1 MIAASAPPRLGRLA
15 TTTALRYDKS
25 LANITIQHEQLSRAK
40 EANKSS
46 KKKDSQN
53 QAALAS
59 HQAQQSAS
67 PNHGTPTSS
76 TTSVNDIRGKSPD
89 NATQAG
95 VYPAGQ
101 HYIPHGAGVAGQ
113 PVNNGPGTPTKQGQP
128 IAPSVI
134 ISPSAPP
141 HVPPPGAA
149 ETMPGDLAPPR
160 KSHVF
165 DRLQTTPKDMSEG
178 IRTPK
183 RQHSSRFD
191 ISDQRQREL
200 EKLPGF
206 HEVPPNRRQELFM
219 QKIDQ
224 CNIIF
229 DFNDPTADM
238 KSKEI
243 KRLALHELLD
253 YVANNRSVITEPMY
267 PRVVEMFAKNLF
279 RPIPPPVTPQGEA
292 FDPEEDEP
300 VLEVAWPHIQ
310 VVYEFFL
317 RFIESQDFNTNIAKA
332 YIDHHFVLQL
342 LELFDSEDPRERDFL
357 KTTLHRIYGKF
368 LNLRS
373 YIRRS
378 INNVFFQFTYETE
391 RFNGIAELLE
401 ILGSIINGFALP
413 LKEEHKLFLTRVLL
427 PLHKVKSLSMYHP
440 QLAYC
445 IVQFLEKDST
455 LTKEVVMG
463 LLRYWPKTNSTKE
476 VMYLNEVE
484 DIFEVMDPAEFA
496 KVQVPLFQQ
505 LAKSVA
511 SPHFQVAERALYFWN
526 NEYFCNLVS
535 DNVETILPIMFAP
548 LYENSKGHWNRTIHS
563 MVYNAMKMFM
573 EINPQLFD
581 ECSHEYNERQNSA
594 EQREKSRQERWEKVL
609 ERAKQ
614 RKNGL
619 LPPPAPP
626 AEVPAQVDE
635 VDALAQDN
643 QKRLNA
649 LKLEDSASNKERKE
663 GATATGSTA
672 AMERSIDIYAS
683 KLGDDKLDIKIRAN
697 VAVELRDN
705 IEPLCSGASY
715 PLFLSKLWPVFKNI
729 LKGEPV
735 FTNLSFEQKLRNCV
749 LETLHRLPMASPDVE
764 PYAADMVDLLMDLV
778 RIENEENAVLCMKT
792 IMDLERNQA
801 TATAARVQPFLELI
815 QEMFQTME
823 QVVRDTFDTP
833 SQATPS
839 GMPSTPSATV
849 QNFQSPRPS
858 SPATSVS
865 DLGPDQQS
873 SNVLLK
879 GMQSFKVLAECP
891 IIVVSIFQ
899 THRNSVSA
907 NVKLF
912 VPLIKSILLL
922 QAKPQERAHA
932 EAAAQGT
939 IFTGVCREI
948 KNRAAFGE
956 FITAQVKTMSFLA
969 YLLRMY
975 AHQLQDFLPTLPS
988 VVVRLLQDCPREK
1001 SSARKELLV
1010 AIRHIINFNYRKIF
1024 LEKIDELLDERTLIG
1039 DGLTVYETMRP
1050 LAYSMLADLIHHV
1063 RDHLTRDQI
1072 RRTVEV
1078 YTKNLHDDFPGTS
1091 FQTMSA
1097 KLLLNMAERI
1107 AKLDDKREARYF
1119 LIMILDAIGD
1129 KFAWINHQFD
1139 NAVKVSKAYKAGKKD
1154 IEPSSERYLADKENP
1169 PDWDEIDIFSASP
1182 IKTSNPRDRG
1192 GDPVSDNIF
1201 LFKNLINGL
1210 KNIFHQLK
1218 NCNPEHIQI
1227 DPNNVPINWPEV
1239 SYGYNAE
1246 EVRVIK
1252 KLFHEGARVFK
1263 YYGVDQPAPEVT
1275 YSSPFDFLASQYTAP
1290 MSREEKEL
1298 LESFG
1303 TVFHCIDTATFH
1315 EVFHSE
1321 IPYLH
1326 ELMFEHGALLHL
1338 PQFFL
1343 ASEATS
1349 PAFSGMVLQY
1359 LMDRIHEVGTADMTK
1374 AKILLRM
1381 FKLSFMAVT
1390 LFSVQNEQ
1398 VLHPHVT
1405 KIVTKCIEL
1414 SVTAEE
1420 PMNYFLLLRSLF
1432 RSIGG
1437 GRFELLYKEILPLL
1451 EMLLETFNNLLLA
1464 ARRPQER
1471 DLYVELTL
1479 TVPAP
1484 LRADSDLV
1492 GQGLRTLELC
1502 VDNLTAD
1509 YLDPIM
1515 APIMDELMTALW
1527 DHLRPHPYNH
1537 FHAHTTMR
1545 ILGKLGGRNRKFLN
1559 HPPELTFEQFSDDS
1573 PSFDIKLIGPSE
1585 KRPFPSSIG
1594 VDLAIRKLMEVPKT
1608 AAAKA
1613 SDGYYKQQAFRM
1625 LSSQLKLYIGHENV
1639 PEDLA
1644 ALLRLHANDLF
1655 EGKTTAMTDILDK
1668 SERSSSIAK
1677 KLAQEGTLKQ
1687 LLKACIFAT
1696 TLPDIEQSATA
1707 FVADVC
1713 KHFAVVEVGRA
1724 LALARHN
1731 RKPFDVHSG
1740 EGPVYLDSRILAEAI
1755 VESLSSDNLRVRDGA
1770 EAAMQVMKD
1779 AAGIIFG
1786 APERVAKLPFF
1797 QHLGRVF
1804 CHSCH
1809 SEEWFTKAGGSLG
1822 IRLFATK
1829 LDLGDSW
1836 LFDKQFEFARA
1847 LMYVIKDTPA
1857 DLPASTRVSA
1867 GDTLDL
1873 ILRRCCKNVSK
1884 DDIKNEKSRL
1894 WSLCGFFVYELS
1906 HMNKHVREASRRSF
1920 STIAEVL
1927 GCQVHELIFPVKDRL
1942 LQSIFNKPLRALP
1955 FPTQI
1960 GFIDAIT
1967 FCLSLHNN
1975 IVTFNEPLNRLML
1988 ESLALADA
1996 DDESLASKPNEFKN
2010 AEMIV
2015 NLRVAC
2021 LRLLSMAMS
2030 FPEFANTPQN
2040 TSRAR
2045 IISVFFKSLYSRSH
2059 DVIEAANAGLRDV
2072 LTQTNK
2078 LPKDLL
2084 QNGLRPI
2091 LMNLQDPK
2099 RLSVAGLDGL
2109 ARLLT
2114 LLTNYFKVEIGAR
2127 LLDHMK
2133 VIADDAVLQKVSFSL
2148 VEQNQTIKIV
2158 TAIFNIFHLLPP
2170 AATSFMEHL
2179 VNKVL
2184 ELEEKLRRTSNS
2196 PFRKPLVK
2204 YLNRYPKESLA
2215 FFQARFKE
2223 ERFGRFFGQIL
2234 ADPESEALRAA
2245 VVADTEGFKS
2255 AVFGQDSSDGRNTAA
2270 INGIYVVHSV
2280 CSYEATKRWL
2290 VSHGDLKTM
2299 LLNAGRDLE
2308 KKLRSDRLPANERLR
2323 VEQAEDQLM
2332 DIFTIYLSESVQDL
2346 DFLFDLIDGLSSEE
2360 LKRTL
2365 AFPKFIYRHIITNES
2380 IDYRRSVIMRCLDL
2394 YGQRT
2399 CSQKM
2404 KTYAFHNLVNPI
2416 FAMDVQTTWNS
2427 PSNSPKLMDK
2437 SMTESIQ
2444 SRLWRPQLA
2453 DLSEEST
2460 QAGVDHSRMELLQLS
2475 ALLIKYHHQTVQD
2488 SRKDIIKFAWNYIRL
2503 EDIINKYGAYVLI
2516 SYFIAHYETPFKI
2529 VVQVYVA
2536 LLRAHQNEG
2545 KALVTQAL
2553 DVLAPVLP
2561 SRIMSA
2567 TSNAQAPDTRYPLW
2581 AKWPRRILAEET
2593 ANLQQVM
2600 SIFQFLVR
2608 HPNLFYESRE
2618 HFVPLIV
2625 PSLIKI
2631 AAPPNSNNESKKLA
2645 LNLIGLIWQ
2654 WEQRRVT
2661 SSRTAMTNGILES
2674 PNARKRKLDDT
2685 QGTYSPSA
2693 ALGPPSSHERTE
2705 YIIPS
2710 DLRAAMTKYLITF
2723 ITTVPERFPVP
2734 AARFRE
2740 LPSSKPQPQQ
2750 PPILTGDMIKKAVF
2764 LLRNLLSPEYWGDLD
2779 IELYQK
2785 ITEPILAGE
2794 KADKPDEKHIT
2805 SMINALQVVR
2815 VLLAVKPDEWI
2826 TARLPLVQKLF
2837 EKPLRSDNPEIQ
2849 DSLHGVEDSM
2859 DISPKL
2865 PPPVRRV
2872 LDASPEDQ
2880 PEEED
2885 AMDVENSP
2893 SEFVT
2898 YLSAIATET
2907 LSANN
2912 YISSLNT
2919 LWTLSKNK
2927 PAEMDTHILP
2937 VMKAFSQKLAK
2948 EHVAASTNNQQAQY
2962 PPGAAKPAENLP
2974 DQQEYEIG
2982 VDLILK
2988 TIELISVRM
2997 SHLGEQRRP
3006 FLSVLAQLVERS
3018 QNEALCTKILNM
3030 VETWIFHSTESWPTL
3045 KEKTAVLHKMLLFE
3059 TRADQKMLKK
3069 FLDLV
3074 IRIYEDSKI
3083 TRTELTVRLEHAFLI
3098 GTRAQDVEMRNRFMN
3113 IFDRSLT
3120 RLASSRLS
3128 YVLTCQNWDTL
3139 ADSFWL
3145 AQASHL
3151 ILGCVDMTA
3160 PARLHP
3166 DDFTVYP
3173 LSFLLSNAEKDARK
3187 ADIMVD
3193 IQLEAF
3199 ISDRKRFIAD
3209 IGDVRIRDLME
3220 PLCQLQH
3227 TDPRVAYSLWT
3238 TLFPIFWSTL
3248 SREDRIDLE
3257 KGMVTLITREYHQRQ
3272 LDKRPNVVQALLE
3285 GAVRSKPRFKVPP
3298 HVMKYLSRTYDAWY
3312 TAASYLEE
3320 SAISPIIDTPT
3331 VRESNLDA
3339 LVEVYAG
3346 LQEDDF
3352 FYGTWRRRCKFVET
3366 NAALSYEQQGMWDKA
3381 QQLYENAQI
3390 KARSGAMPFSQGEYY
3405 LWEDHW
3411 LICAQKL
3418 QQWEILSDF
3427 AKHENLNDLLLEA
3440 AWRNIEN
3447 WQSEGNREQIE
3458 SLIKSVS
3465 DAPTPRRTFFQAFMS
3480 LLQFHLKK
3488 ENLQDFNGVCDESIQ
3503 LSIRKWLQL
3512 PKNITNAHI
3521 PILQHFQLLV
3531 ELHDASHICASL
3543 SQTNERNLDTKSAEL
3558 KLLLGT
3564 WRDRLPNLWDDINAW
3579 QDLVTW
3585 RQHIFQLINATYLS
3599 LLPPQTNNVAS
3610 NSYAYRGY
3618 HETAWI
3624 INRFAHVARKH
3635 QMPEVCINQLSRIY
3649 TLPNIEIQE
3658 AFLKL
3663 REQAKCHYQNPKEL
3677 NSGLDVI
3684 NNTNLNYFGAQQK
3697 AEFYT
3702 LKGMFLAKL
3711 NHVNEANEA
3720 FGVALYYDLRLAK
3733 AWSEW
3738 GQYSDQRFKADPS
3751 DYELAS
3757 NAVSC
3762 YLEAAGLYKNA
3773 KSRKLLSRILWLLS
3787 LDNEEGRI
3795 AGAFEN
3801 FKGDTPVWY
3810 WITFIPQLL
3819 TSLSHREA
3827 RLCKAVLV
3835 KIAKLYPQALFF
3847 LLRTNREDMLS
3858 IKKQHDQKQEK
3869 LNRARQQQ
3877 ASPHTKPSPA
3887 TADSSPAQGSQPA
3900 NSNTPAQGQASQPPQ
3915 GQAQAQSQGLPQGQ
3929 SPSQGQ
3935 IKAQQPPAQSQ
3946 AQPQGQAQPSGSA
3959 PGQPQGSGQGQ
3970 MQQPQNQQQA
3980 HLQVPGQNGAPQQA
3994 QTGATEPEKEPLKK
4008 PWEYSDEIMSGLKTA
4023 FPLLALSMETMVDQ
4037 IHKNFKCPP
4046 DEDAYRLIV
4055 ALLNDGL
4062 AYVGRMPGSYAQDFK
4077 LPAATEANIT
4087 RFAETIL
4094 PAHIRKS
4101 FEADF
4106 VVKKPTMYEYIHKLR
4121 RWRDKFEEKLDRR
4134 GQYQFLETYSP
4145 HLSEFRFLKFD
4156 EVEVPGQYLLHK
4168 DKNQDFVRIDRFL
4181 PDIDLVRGIGVCH
4194 RRLKIRGHDG
4204 SVHPFAVQHPAA
4216 RHCRREERILQ
4227 LFRIFNGLLGKRK
4240 ESRRRNLYFHLPLM
4254 VPLAPHIRLVRDDP
4268 SYISMQGI
4276 FEDYCRRVGTSKD
4289 EPVLFTMEKMR
4300 SLAETKQN

>member
-1 MIAASAPPRLGRLA
+1 M
-15 TTTALRYDKS
+15 
-25 LANITIQHEQLSRAK
+25 
-40 EANKSS
+40 
-46 KKKDSQN
+46 
-53 QAALAS
+53 
-59 HQAQQSAS
+59 
-67 PNHGTPTSS
+67 
-76 TTSVNDIRGKSPD
+76 
-89 NATQAG
+89 
-95 VYPAGQ
+95 
-101 HYIPHGAGVAGQ
+101 
-113 PVNNGPGTPTKQGQP
+113 
-128 IAPSVI
+128 
-134 ISPSAPP
+134 
-141 HVPPPGAA
+141 
-149 ETMPGDLAPPR
+149 
-160 KSHVF
+160 
-165 DRLQTTPKDMSEG
+165 
-178 IRTPK
+178 
-183 RQHSSRFD
+183 
-191 ISDQRQREL
+191 
-200 EKLPGF
+200 
-206 HEVPPNRRQELFM
+206 
-219 QKIDQ
+219 
-224 CNIIF
+224 
-229 DFNDPTADM
+229 
-238 KSKEI
+238 
-243 KRLALHELLD
+243 
-253 YVANNRSVITEPMY
+253 
-267 PRVVEMFAKNLF
+267 
-279 RPIPPPVTPQGEA
+279 
-292 FDPEEDEP
+292 
-300 VLEVAWPHIQ
+300 
-310 VVYEFFL
+310 
-317 RFIESQDFNTNIAKA
+317 
-332 YIDHHFVLQL
+332 
-342 LELFDSEDPRERDFL
+342 
-357 KTTLHRIYGKF
+357 
-368 LNLRS
+368 
-373 YIRRS
+373 
-378 INNVFFQFTYETE
+378 
-391 RFNGIAELLE
+391 
-401 ILGSIINGFALP
+401 
-413 LKEEHKLFLTRVLL
+413 
-427 PLHKVKSLSMYHP
+427 
-440 QLAYC
+440 
-445 IVQFLEKDST
+445 
-455 LTKEVVMG
+455 
-463 LLRYWPKTNSTKE
+463 
-476 VMYLNEVE
+476 
-484 DIFEVMDPAEFA
+484 
-496 KVQVPLFQQ
+496 
-505 LAKSVA
+505 
-511 SPHFQVAERALYFWN
+511 
-526 NEYFCNLVS
+526 
-535 DNVETILPIMFAP
+535 
-548 LYENSKGHWNRTIHS
+548 
-563 MVYNAMKMFM
+563 
-573 EINPQLFD
+573 
-581 ECSHEYNERQNSA
+581 
-594 EQREKSRQERWEKVL
+594 
-609 ERAKQ
+609 
-614 RKNGL
+614 
-619 LPPPAPP
+619 
-626 AEVPAQVDE
+626 
-635 VDALAQDN
+635 
-643 QKRLNA
+643 
-649 LKLEDSASNKERKE
+649 
-663 GATATGSTA
+663 
-672 AMERSIDIYAS
+672 
-683 KLGDDKLDIKIRAN
+683 
-697 VAVELRDN
+697 
-705 IEPLCSGASY
+705 
-715 PLFLSKLWPVFKNI
+715 
-729 LKGEPV
+729 
-735 FTNLSFEQKLRNCV
+735 
-749 LETLHRLPMASPDVE
+749 E

-792 IMDLERNQA
+792 IMDVERNQPKA
-801 TATAARVQPFLELI
+801 TALQVQPFLELI

-833 SQATPS
+833 SQSTPA
-839 GMPSTPSATV
+839 GMPSTPSAIA

-865 DLGPDQQS
+865 DLGPDQHA

-922 QAKPQERAHA
+922 QAKPQEKAHA
-932 EAAAQGT
+932 EAAAQGK

-948 KNRAAFGE
+948 KNRPAFGE

-969 YLLRMY
+969 YLLRVY
-975 AHQLQDFLPTLPS
+975 AQQLQDFLPTLPS

-1097 KLLLNMAERI
+1097 KLLLNMAEKI
-1107 AKLDDKREARYF
+1107 SKLDDKREARYF

-1129 KFAWINHQFD
+1129 KFASMNHQFN
-1139 NAVKVSKAYKAGKKD
+1139 NAVKVSKMYKATKKD
-1154 IEPSSERYLADKENP
+1154 IEPCPERYLADKDHP

-1201 LFKNLINGL
+1201 LFRNLINGL

-1218 NCNPEHIQI
+1218 NCNPDNIQI
-1227 DPNNVPINWPEV
+1227 DPNNVPINWAEV

-1263 YYGVDQPAPEVT
+1263 YYGVDQSPPDVN

-1303 TVFHCIDTATFH
+1303 TVFHCIDTATFY

-1326 ELMFEHGALLHL
+1326 ELMFDHGALLHL

-1359 LMDRIHEVGTADMTK
+1359 LMERIHEVGTSDMTR

-1390 LFSVQNEQ
+1390 LFSAQNEQ

-1464 ARRPQER
+1464 ARKPQER

-1479 TVPAP
+1479 TVPARLSHLLP
-1484 LRADSDLV
+1484 HLSYLMRPIVVALRADSDLV

-1559 HPPELTFEQFSDDS
+1559 HPPELSFEQYTDDA
-1573 PSFDIKLIGPSE
+1573 PSFDMKLIGPSE
-1585 KRPFPSSIG
+1585 KRPFPIAVG
-1594 VDLAIRKLMEVPKT
+1594 IDLAIAKLMENPTT
-1608 AAAKA
+1608 ASTKA
-1613 SDGYYKQQAFRM
+1613 PQDPDKPSNLFYKQQAFRM
-1625 LSSQLKLYIGHENV
+1625 VSSQLKLYIGYETI

-1644 ALLRLHANDLF
+1644 SLIRLGANDLF
-1655 EGKTTAMTDILDK
+1655 ENKITGMPDIMER
-1668 SERSSSIAK
+1668 SERSSSIPK
-1677 KLAQEGTLKQ
+1677 KLGQEGSLKK

-1696 TLPDIEQSATA
+1696 TVPELEQTATA

-1713 KHFAVVEVGRA
+1713 KHFAIVEVGRA
-1724 LALARHN
+1724 LAQVRHN
-1731 RKPFDVHSG
+1731 RKPFDVSSG
-1740 EGPVYLDSRILAEAI
+1740 EGPVYLDSRLLADAL
-1755 VESLSSDNLRVRDGA
+1755 VESLSSDSPSVRDSTQ
-1770 EAAMQVMKD
+1770 AAMQVMKD
-1779 AAGIIFG
+1779 AAVVIFG
-1786 APERVAKLPFF
+1786 SPDRASKLPFF
-1797 QHLGRVF
+1797 QHLGRIF
-1804 CHSCH
+1804 CHSCY

-1822 IRLFATK
+1822 IHLFATD
-1829 LDLGDSW
+1829 LDLGDTW
-1836 LFDKQFEFARA
+1836 IFEKQLEFVRA
-1847 LMYVIKDTPA
+1847 LMHVIKDTPP
-1857 DLPASTRVSA
+1857 DLPASTRIRA
-1867 GDTLDL
+1867 QETLEL
-1873 ILRRCCKNVSK
+1873 ILKRCCKNASK
-1884 DDIKNEKSRL
+1884 DDLKNEKGRL
-1894 WSLCGFFVYELS
+1894 YSLCGSFVFDLC
-1906 HMNKHVREASRRSF
+1906 HMNKYVREASRRSF
-1920 STIAEVL
+1920 STMAEVL
-1927 GCQVHELIFPVKDRL
+1927 GCQVHELILPVKDRL

-1955 FPTQI
+1955 FATQI

-1975 IVTFNEPLNRLML
+1975 ILTFNDPLNRLML

-1996 DDESLASKPNEFKN
+1996 DDESLAPKPNEFKN

-2030 FPEFANTPQN
+2030 FQEFANPAQN
-2040 TSRAR
+2040 SSRAR
-2045 IISVFFKSLYSRSH
+2045 IISVFFKSLYSRSPE
-2059 DVIEAANAGLRDV
+2059 VIEAANAGLRDV

-2133 VIADDAVLQKVSFSL
+2133 VIADDSILQKVSFSL
-2148 VEQNQTIKIV
+2148 VEQSPPMKIV
-2158 TAIFNIFHLLPP
+2158 AAIFNIFHLLPP

-2184 ELEEKLRRTSNS
+2184 ELEETLRRTSHS

-2215 FFQARFKE
+2215 FFLARFKE

-2234 ADPESEALRAA
+2234 DDPESEALRAA
-2245 VVADTEGFKS
+2245 VVADTDALTS
-2255 AVFGQDSSDGRNTAA
+2255 AAFGQDLGEAKNTAA
-2270 INGIYVVHSV
+2270 INGIYLVHSV
-2280 CSYEATKRWL
+2280 CSHQHTKRWL
-2290 VSHGDLKTM
+2290 VSQPDLRAK
-2299 LLNAGRDLE
+2299 LLTFGRDLE
-2308 KKLRSDRLPANERLR
+2308 RKLRNDKLPASERLR
-2323 VEQAEDQLM
+2323 VEQAEDKLM
-2332 DIFTIYLSESVQDL
+2332 EIFTTYLSESVQDL
-2346 DFLFDLIDGLSSEE
+2346 DFLFEVMDGLSADE
-2360 LKRTL
+2360 LKHTL
-2365 AFPKFIYRHIITNES
+2365 AFPRFIYSHIITNES

-2394 YGQRT
+2394 YGQRS

-2404 KTYAFHNLVNPI
+2404 KTFAFRNLVNPI
-2416 FAMDVQTTWNS
+2416 FAMDVQANWNS
-2427 PSNSPKLMDK
+2427 PANSPKLMDR
-2437 SMTESIQ
+2437 SMTEFIQ
-2444 SRLWRPQLA
+2444 SRLWKPQLS
-2453 DLSEEST
+2453 DLSEESS

-2516 SYFIAHYETPFKI
+2516 SYFIAHYDTPFKI

-2536 LLRAHQNEG
+2536 LLKAHQNEG

-2561 SRIMSA
+2561 NRIVSLN
-2567 TSNAQAPDTRYPLW
+2567 TQTPDARYPLW

-2608 HPNLFYESRE
+2608 QPDLFYESRE

-2631 AAPPNSNNESKKLA
+2631 ASPPNSSNDSKKLA
-2645 LNLIGLIWQ
+2645 LNLINLIWT
-2654 WEQRRVT
+2654 WEEKRVVQ
-2661 SSRTAMTNGILES
+2661 SQPPVPNGVLES
-2674 PNARKRKLDDT
+2674 PNAKKRKIDE
-2685 QGTYSPSA
+2685 QGTASASPMGATTPHSA
-2693 ALGPPSSHERTE
+2693 RERGD
-2705 YIIPS
+2705 YVVPA

-2723 ITTVPERFPVP
+2723 ITTIQERFLVP

-2740 LPSSKPQPQQ
+2740 LSSGKT
-2750 PPILTGDMIKKAVF
+2750 PPLVQTGDMIKKAVY

-2779 IELYQK
+2779 IDLYQK
-2785 ITEPILAGE
+2785 VMEPILAGE
-2794 KADKPDEKHIT
+2794 KADKPDDKHTT
-2805 SMINALQVVR
+2805 SMINALQVLR
-2815 VLLAVKPDEWI
+2815 VLLADKPDDWI
-2826 TARLPLVQKLF
+2826 VARVPVIQKLF

-2849 DSLHGVEDSM
+2849 DSLHGLEDEM
-2859 DISPKL
+2859 DITPKL
-2865 PPPVRRV
+2865 IPPIKRV
-2872 LDASPEDQ
+2872 LNALPDDQ
-2880 PEEED
+2880 PEDED
-2885 AMDVENSP
+2885 AMDVEHSP
-2893 SEFVT
+2893 SEFVV

-2912 YISSLNT
+2912 YVSSLNI
-2919 LWTLSKNK
+2919 LWSLSKSK
-2927 PAEMDTHILP
+2927 PAEMDGHIP
-2937 VMKAFSQKLAK
+2937 QVMKAFSQKLAK
-2948 EHVAASTNNQQAQY
+2948 EHVAASTQNVGQF
-2962 PPGAAKPAENLP
+2962 AANGRPAEGVP
-2974 DQQEYEIG
+2974 DQQEFELG
-2982 VDLILK
+2982 VDLIFK

-3018 QNEALCTKILNM
+3018 QNIKLCSKILGM
-3030 VETWIFHSTESWPTL
+3030 VEEWIFHSTESWPTL

-3059 TRADQKMLKK
+3059 TRTDKTMLKK
-3069 FLDLV
+3069 FLNLV

-3151 ILGCVDMTA
+3151 LLGCVDMTGS
-3160 PARLHP
+3160 ARLHP
-3166 DDFTVYP
+3166 DDFTLSP
-3173 LSFLLSNAEKDARK
+3173 LSFLYSNAEKDPRK
-3187 ADIMVD
+3187 SDVMVD
-3193 IQLEAF
+3193 TQLETF
-3199 ISDRKRFIAD
+3199 ISDRKRFVAD
-3209 IGDVRIRDLME
+3209 IGDVKVRDLME

-3227 TDPRVAYSLWT
+3227 TDPNVSYALWT
-3238 TLFPIFWSTL
+3238 SLFPMFWSTL

-3257 KGMVTLITREYHQRQ
+3257 KGMVTLLTREYHQRQ
-3272 LDKRPNVVQALLE
+3272 LDKRPNVIQALLE
-3285 GAVRSKPRFKVPP
+3285 GVVRSKPRFKVPP
-3298 HVMKYLSRTYDAWY
+3298 HVMKYLTRTYDAWY
-3312 TAASYLEE
+3312 TAATYLEE
-3320 SAISPIIDTPT
+3320 SAISPLIDTPT

-3339 LVEVYAG
+3339 LVEIYAG
-3346 LQEDDF
+3346 LQEEDF
-3352 FYGTWRRRCKFVET
+3352 FYGAWRRRCKFVET
-3366 NAALSYEQQGMWDKA
+3366 NAALSYEQQGMWDKG

-3390 KARSGAMPFSQGEYY
+3390 KARSGAMPFSQGEYF

-3411 LICAQKL
+3411 LICGQKL

-3447 WQSEGNREQIE
+3447 WQSEGNREQLE

-3465 DAPTPRRTFFQAFMS
+3465 DAPTPRRTFFQAFMA
-3480 LLQFHLKK
+3480 LLQCHMKK
-3488 ENLQDFNGVCDESIQ
+3488 ENSTQEFNGVCDESIQ

-3512 PKNITNAHI
+3512 PKRITNAHI
-3521 PILQHFQLLV
+3521 PILEHFQLLV
-3531 ELHDASHICASL
+3531 ELHDASHICVSL

-3585 RQHIFQLINATYLS
+3585 RQHIFQLINATYLG

-3720 FGVALYYDLRLAK
+3720 FGVALYYDLRLGK
-3733 AWSEW
+3733 AWYEW

-3751 DYELAS
+3751 DLELAS

-3762 YLEAAGLYKNA
+3762 YLEAAPLYKGA
-3773 KSRKLLSRILWLLS
+3773 KTRKLLSRILWLLS
-3787 LDNEEGRI
+3787 LDNEEGQI
-3795 AGAFEN
+3795 AAAFEK

-3827 RLCKAVLV
+3827 RLCKAILV

-3847 LLRTNREDMLS
+3847 LLRTNREDMLN

-3877 ASPHTKPSPA
+3877 QLASPHTK
-3887 TADSSPAQGSQPA
+3887 SSPSVTDGSPQQPA
-3900 NSNTPAQGQASQPPQ
+3900 AVKNPNTSTPVQGQSGLVNGQQPGQNPTPQ
-3915 GQAQAQSQGLPQGQ
+3915 PQGLPQGQ
-3929 SPSQGQ
+3929 SPQLNMPGQAQSSPAQGQ
-3935 IKAQQPPAQSQ
+3935 APQPPGSTPVQGQ
-3946 AQPQGQAQPSGSA
+3946 TPTLGQGQMPQPQGQQPG
-3959 PGQPQGSGQGQ
+3959 
-3970 MQQPQNQQQA
+3970 N
-3980 HLQVPGQNGAPQQA
+3980 LQVPGQVPVPSGTPQQN
-3994 QTGATEPEKEPLKK
+3994 QNTGAEPEREPLKK

-4106 VVKKPTMYEYIHKLR
+4106 VIKKPTMYEYIQKLR

-4134 GQYQFLETYSP
+4134 PQTQFLETYSP
-4145 HLSEFRFLKFD
+4145 HLTEFRFLKFE

-4227 LFRIFNGLLGKRK
+4227 LFRIFNGLLAKRK

-4276 FEDYCRRVGTSKD
+4276 FEDYCRRVGMNKD
-4289 EPVLFTMEKMR
+4289 EPVLFTMDKMR
-4300 SLAETKQN
+4300 SLAETKHNVSLPLPTIFRTNTDVSQRSPEQQQVLRTEILTAIQEKWVPSTVVLDYFQKTYPNFSDFWLFRRQFAYQYAAIAFMTYVMHMGNRYPNKIMVSRSTGDIWGTELIPAINPAKAFFYNPEQVPFRFTPNIQTLMGPIATEGLFACALMAIARCLTEPRQELEQQLSIFVRDEMMFWATAQHRGTLPVAQLRDLVYSNSDVIVNRAVSLASPPEGNLPANQTTIDLISKAVNPQYLASCDALWMPYL

>member
-1 MIAASAPPRLGRLA
+1 
-15 TTTALRYDKS
+15 
-25 LANITIQHEQLSRAK
+25 
-40 EANKSS
+40 
-46 KKKDSQN
+46 
-53 QAALAS
+53 
-59 HQAQQSAS
+59 
-67 PNHGTPTSS
+67 
-76 TTSVNDIRGKSPD
+76 
-89 NATQAG
+89 
-95 VYPAGQ
+95 
-101 HYIPHGAGVAGQ
+101 
-113 PVNNGPGTPTKQGQP
+113 
-128 IAPSVI
+128 
-134 ISPSAPP
+134 
-141 HVPPPGAA
+141 
-149 ETMPGDLAPPR
+149 
-160 KSHVF
+160 
-165 DRLQTTPKDMSEG
+165 
-178 IRTPK
+178 
-183 RQHSSRFD
+183 
-191 ISDQRQREL
+191 
-200 EKLPGF
+200 
-206 HEVPPNRRQELFM
+206 
-219 QKIDQ
+219 
-224 CNIIF
+224 
-229 DFNDPTADM
+229 
-238 KSKEI
+238 
-243 KRLALHELLD
+243 
-253 YVANNRSVITEPMY
+253 
-267 PRVVEMFAKNLF
+267 
-279 RPIPPPVTPQGEA
+279 
-292 FDPEEDEP
+292 
-300 VLEVAWPHIQ
+300 
-310 VVYEFFL
+310 
-317 RFIESQDFNTNIAKA
+317 
-332 YIDHHFVLQL
+332 
-342 LELFDSEDPRERDFL
+342 
-357 KTTLHRIYGKF
+357 
-368 LNLRS
+368 
-373 YIRRS
+373 
-378 INNVFFQFTYETE
+378 
-391 RFNGIAELLE
+391 
-401 ILGSIINGFALP
+401 
-413 LKEEHKLFLTRVLL
+413 
-427 PLHKVKSLSMYHP
+427 
-440 QLAYC
+440 
-445 IVQFLEKDST
+445 
-455 LTKEVVMG
+455 
-463 LLRYWPKTNSTKE
+463 
-476 VMYLNEVE
+476 
-484 DIFEVMDPAEFA
+484 
-496 KVQVPLFQQ
+496 
-505 LAKSVA
+505 
-511 SPHFQVAERALYFWN
+511 
-526 NEYFCNLVS
+526 
-535 DNVETILPIMFAP
+535 
-548 LYENSKGHWNRTIHS
+548 
-563 MVYNAMKMFM
+563 
-573 EINPQLFD
+573 
-581 ECSHEYNERQNSA
+581 
-594 EQREKSRQERWEKVL
+594 
-609 ERAKQ
+609 
-614 RKNGL
+614 
-619 LPPPAPP
+619 
-626 AEVPAQVDE
+626 
-635 VDALAQDN
+635 
-643 QKRLNA
+643 
-649 LKLEDSASNKERKE
+649 
-663 GATATGSTA
+663 
-672 AMERSIDIYAS
+672 MERNIEIYAS
-683 KLGDDKLDIKIRAN
+683 KLGDEKLDVKVRAN
-697 VAVELRDN
+697 VATELRDS

-715 PLFLSKLWPVFKNI
+715 PIFLSKLWPVFKTI
-729 LKGEPV
+729 LKGDPV
-735 FTNLSFEQKLRNCV
+735 FFSMSYEQKLRNCI
-749 LETLHRLPMASPDVE
+749 LETLHRLPMGSPDVE
-764 PYAADMVDLLMDLV
+764 PYAVDMVDLLMELA
-778 RIENEENAVLCMKT
+778 RIENEDNAVLCMKT

-801 TATAARVQPFLELI
+801 KATAHRVQAFLELI

-833 SQATPS
+833 NQATPS
-839 GMPSTPSATV
+839 GMPSTPNATA

-899 THRNSVSA
+899 THRASVSA

-912 VPLIKSILLL
+912 VPLIKTILLL
-922 QAKPQERAHA
+922 QAKPQEKAHA

-939 IFTGVCREI
+939 IFTGVCKEI

-969 YLLRMY
+969 YLLRLY

-1001 SSARKELLV
+1001 SGARKELLV

-1063 RDHLTRDQI
+1063 RDHLSRDQI

-1097 KLLLNMAERI
+1097 KLLLNMAENI
-1107 AKLDDKREARYF
+1107 SKLEDKREARYF

-1129 KFAWINHQFD
+1129 KFASMNHQFN
-1139 NAVKVSKAYKAGKKD
+1139 NAVKVSKAYKVYRKET
-1154 IEPSSERYLADKENP
+1154 EPCAENYLAEKDQP

-1182 IKTSNPRDRG
+1182 IKTSSPRDRG

-1201 LFKNLINGL
+1201 LFRNLINGL
-1210 KNIFHQLK
+1210 KNIFRQLK
-1218 NCNPEHIQI
+1218 NCNPDDVQI
-1227 DPNNVPINWPEV
+1227 DPNSVPINWSEV

-1252 KLFHEGARVFK
+1252 KLFHEGARVFR
-1263 YYGVDQPAPEVT
+1263 YYGVDQSPPDMN

-1326 ELMFEHGALLHL
+1326 ELMFEHGSLLHL

-1359 LMDRIHEVGTADMTK
+1359 LMERIDEVGTSDMTK

-1464 ARRPQER
+1464 ARKPQER

-1479 TVPAP
+1479 TVPARLSHLLP
-1484 LRADSDLV
+1484 HLSYLMRPIVVALRADSDLV

-1559 HPPELTFEQFSDDS
+1559 HPPELSFQQYSDDN
-1573 PSFDIKLIGPSE
+1573 PSFDIRLIGPNE
-1585 KRPFPSSIG
+1585 KRPFPVDIG
-1594 VDLAIRKLMEVPKT
+1594 IDLAAGKLMEVPKT
-1608 AAAKA
+1608 DSAKA
-1613 SDGYYKQQAFRM
+1613 SDIYYKQQAYRM
-1625 LSSQLKLYIGHENV
+1625 LSSHLKLQIGYDNL
-1639 PEDLA
+1639 PDDLA
-1644 ALLRLHANDLF
+1644 TLIRLHANDLF
-1655 EGKTTAMTDILDK
+1655 ENKPGAMADILDK
-1668 SERSSSIAK
+1668 SERSASIPK
-1677 KLAQEGTLKQ
+1677 KVAQEAIVKK

-1696 TLPDIEQSATA
+1696 TIPELEPAATA

-1713 KHFAVVEVGRA
+1713 KHFALLEVGRA
-1724 LALARHN
+1724 LAQARHG
-1731 RKPFDVHSG
+1731 RKAFDVASG
-1740 EGPVYLDSRILAEAI
+1740 EGPVYLDSKILAETL
-1755 VESLSSDNLRVRDGA
+1755 VECLSSDEVHVR
-1770 EAAMQVMKD
+1770 EAAEQAMLVVRD
-1779 AAGIIFG
+1779 AAGVIFG
-1786 APERVAKLPFF
+1786 SPEKAAKLPFF

-1822 IRLFATK
+1822 INLLATK
-1829 LDLGDSW
+1829 LDLGESW
-1836 LFDKQFEFARA
+1836 LYERHVEFSRA

-1857 DLPASTRVSA
+1857 DLPAATRIQSQE
-1867 GDTLDL
+1867 TMSL
-1873 ILRRCCKNVSK
+1873 ILQKCGKLIPK
-1884 DDIKNEKSRL
+1884 EDLKNEKSRL
-1894 WSLCGFFVYELS
+1894 YALCGFFVYELG
-1906 HMNKHVREASRRSF
+1906 HMNKHVRETSRRCF
-1920 STIAEVL
+1920 TTLKEVL
-1927 GCQVHELIFPVKDRL
+1927 GCEVHELILPVKDRL

-1967 FCLSLHNN
+1967 YCLSLHND

-2010 AEMIV
+2010 ADMIV

-2030 FPEFANTPQN
+2030 FSEFANTPQN

-2045 IISVFFKSLYSRSH
+2045 IISVFFKSLYSRSQE
-2059 DVIEAANAGLRDV
+2059 VIEAANAGLRDV

-2133 VIADDAVLQKVSFSL
+2133 VIADDTVLAKVSFSL
-2148 VEQNQTIKIV
+2148 VEQNPAMKIV
-2158 TAIFNIFHLLPP
+2158 AAIFNIFHLLPP

-2179 VNKVL
+2179 VNKVMDL
-2184 ELEEKLRRTSNS
+2184 ELKLRRTSHS

-2215 FFQARFKE
+2215 FFFARFKD

-2234 ADPESEALRAA
+2234 ADPESEGLRNAI
-2245 VVADTEGFKS
+2245 VADTEGFS
-2255 AVFGQDSSDGRNTAA
+2255 AAAFGQDSGDGKNTAA
-2270 INGIYVVHSV
+2270 INGIYVSHSL
-2280 CSYEATKRWL
+2280 CSYSSTKRWL
-2290 VSHGDLKTM
+2290 VSHAEMRTK
-2299 LLNAGRDLE
+2299 LLASGRDLE
-2308 KKLRSDRLPANERLR
+2308 RKLRGDSLPADERLR

-2332 DIFTIYLSESVQDL
+2332 DIFTLYLAEATHDL
-2346 DFLFDLIDGLSSEE
+2346 DFLFEVIDGLSADE

-2365 AFPKFIYRHIITNES
+2365 ALPKFIYRSIISNES

-2394 YGQRT
+2394 YGQKS
-2399 CSQKM
+2399 CPQKT
-2404 KTYAFHNLVNPI
+2404 KTYAFRHLVNPI
-2416 FAMDVQTTWNS
+2416 FAMDVKATWNS
-2427 PSNSPKLMDK
+2427 PPNTPKLMDK

-2444 SRLWRPQLA
+2444 SRLWKPQLA
-2453 DLSEEST
+2453 DLSEESN

-2529 VVQVYVA
+2529 VIQVYVA

-2545 KALVTQAL
+2545 RALVTQAL

-2561 SRIMSA
+2561 TRTANSSGA
-2567 TSNAQAPDTRYPLW
+2567 EARYPLW

-2608 HPNLFYESRE
+2608 QPDLFYESRE

-2631 AAPPNSNNESKKLA
+2631 TGPPNTSNDSKKLA
-2645 LNLIGLIWQ
+2645 LNLISLIWH
-2654 WEQRRVT
+2654 WEEKRAHNAE
-2661 SSRTAMTNGILES
+2661 SHSLTNGNSES
-2674 PNARKRKLDDT
+2674 PVARKRKLDEA
-2685 QGTYSPSA
+2685 QEPSPSP
-2693 ALGPPSSHERTE
+2693 ALGPPSSRERSDYTV
-2705 YIIPS
+2705 PA
-2710 DLRAAMTKYLITF
+2710 DLRAALIKYLITF
-2723 ITTVPERFPVP
+2723 ITTIPERFSVP
-2734 AARFRE
+2734 AAQIRSM
-2740 LPSSKPQPQQ
+2740 PTSKQQ
-2750 PPILTGDMIKKAVF
+2750 NPVPTGEMINKAIH
-2764 LLRNLLSPEYWGDLD
+2764 LLRSLLSPEYWGDLD
-2779 IELYQK
+2779 IDLYQK
-2785 ITEPILAGE
+2785 VTEPILVGE
-2794 KADKPDEKHIT
+2794 KGDKPEDKIT
-2805 SMINALQVVR
+2805 YMVNTLQVLR
-2815 VLLAVKPDEWI
+2815 VLITTKPNEWI
-2826 TARLPLVQKLF
+2826 AARLPTIQKLL
-2837 EKPLRSDNPEIQ
+2837 EKPLKSDNPEVQ
-2849 DSLHGVEDSM
+2849 DCLHGLEDDM
-2859 DISPKL
+2859 EIVHKL
-2865 PPPVRRV
+2865 PPPVRYV
-2872 LDASPEDQ
+2872 LEAIPDEQ
-2880 PEEED
+2880 PDDED
-2885 AMDVENSP
+2885 AMDTEGAP
-2893 SEFVT
+2893 SEFAT

-2912 YISSLNT
+2912 YVSSLNT
-2919 LWTLSKNK
+2919 LWTLSKIK
-2927 PAEMDTHILP
+2927 PAEIDTHIP
-2937 VMKAFSQKLAK
+2937 AVMKAFSTKLAK
-2948 EHVAASTNNQQAQY
+2948 DHVAASTQNGAQLQN
-2962 PPGAAKPAENLP
+2962 GAAKPAEGTP
-2974 DQQEYEIG
+2974 TTDQQEFELG

-2997 SHLGEQRRP
+2997 SHLGDQRRP
-3006 FLSVLAQLVERS
+3006 FLSVLAQIVERS
-3018 QNEALCTKILNM
+3018 QNIELCSKILSM
-3030 VETWIFHSTESWPTL
+3030 AESWIFHSTESWPTL

-3059 TRADQKMLKK
+3059 SRPDQTMLKK

-3098 GTRAQDVEMRNRFMN
+3098 GARAQDVEMRNRFMQ

-3151 ILGCVDMTA
+3151 VLGCVDMNTT
-3160 PARLHP
+3160 ARLHHE
-3166 DDFTVYP
+3166 DFTLFPV
-3173 LSFLLSNAEKDARK
+3173 SFLFGSADKDPRK

-3193 IQLEAF
+3193 SQLETFVAE
-3199 ISDRKRFIAD
+3199 RKKFMSD
-3209 IGDVRIRDLME
+3209 IGDVRTRDLIE

-3227 TDPRVAYSLWT
+3227 TDSNVAYKLWT

-3248 SREDRIDLE
+3248 SKEDCIDLE
-3257 KGMVTLITREYHQRQ
+3257 KDMVTLLTREYHHRQ

-3285 GAVRSKPRFKVPP
+3285 GTVRARPRFKIPP
-3298 HVMKYLSRTYDAWY
+3298 HVVKYLSRTYDAWY
-3312 TAASYLEE
+3312 TAATYLEQT
-3320 SAISPIIDTPT
+3320 AIDPIIDTPT

-3366 NAALSYEQQGMWDKA
+3366 NAALSYEQQGMWDKS

-3390 KARSGAMPFSQGEYY
+3390 KARSGAMPFSQGEYFV
-3405 LWEDHW
+3405 WEDHW

-3427 AKHENLNDLLLEA
+3427 AKHENLNDLLLES

-3447 WQSEGNREQIE
+3447 WQSEGNREQLE

-3465 DAPTPRRTFFQAFMS
+3465 DAPTPRRTFFQAFMA
-3480 LLQFHLKK
+3480 LLQYHTKK
-3488 ENLQDFNGVCDESIQ
+3488 ENIQDFNSVCDESIQ

-3512 PKNITNAHI
+3512 PKRITNAHI

-3531 ELHDASHICASL
+3531 ELHDASHICGSL

-3564 WRDRLPNLWDDINAW
+3564 WRDRLPNLWDDINTW

-3585 RQHIFQLINATYLS
+3585 RQHIFQLINGTYLS

-3684 NNTNLNYFGAQQK
+3684 NNTNLNYFGPQQK

-3711 NHVNEANEA
+3711 DHVNEANEA

-3738 GQYSDQRFKADPS
+3738 GQYSDQRFKADPT

-3762 YLEAAGLYKNA
+3762 YLEAAGLYKSA

-3787 LDNEEGRI
+3787 LDNDEGKI
-3795 AGAFEN
+3795 ASAFEN

-3869 LNRARQQQ
+3869 INRARQQQ
-3877 ASPHTKPSPA
+3877 QGSSPSVKATPGADGSPAQKAQVAAGANASPSVPPANSPA
-3887 TADSSPAQGSQPA
+3887 TQNTVPPQSQSPAQPQ
-3900 NSNTPAQGQASQPPQ
+3900 NSVQASPRP
-3915 GQAQAQSQGLPQGQ
+3915 GPGQ
-3929 SPSQGQ
+3929 SPQAGQ
-3935 IKAQQPPAQSQ
+3935 TPD
-3946 AQPQGQAQPSGSA
+3946 
-3959 PGQPQGSGQGQ
+3959 
-3970 MQQPQNQQQA
+3970 QA
-3980 HLQVPGQNGAPQQA
+3980 HLQVPGQNRTPQNPA
-3994 QTGATEPEKEPLKK
+3994 ALATDEKEPLKK

-4106 VVKKPTMYEYIHKLR
+4106 VVKKPTMNEYIHKLR

-4134 GQYQFLETYSP
+4134 PQQGFLESYSP

-4181 PDIDLVRGIGVCH
+4181 PDVDLVRGIGVCH

-4204 SVHPFAVQHPAA
+4204 SVQAFAVQHPAA

-4227 LFRIFNGLLGKRK
+4227 LFRIFNGLLAKRK

-4254 VPLAPHIRLVRDDP
+4254 VPLAPHIRLVRDDS

-4276 FEDYCRRVGTSKD
+4276 YEDYCRRMGMNKD
-4289 EPVLFTMEKMR
+4289 EPVLFTMDKMR
-4300 SLAETKQN
+4300 SLAETKQNRSTDQQQILRTEILTAIQDKWVPSTVMLEYFQQTYPNFSDFWLFRRQFAYQYAAVAFMTYVMHIGNRYPNKILVSRSTGDIWGAELIPTINPAKAFFYNPEQVPFRFTPNIQTFLGPIATEGVFACAMMAIARCLTEPRHELEQQLSVFVRDEMMFWATAQHRSPLPVGQLRDLVYNNSEIIVNRAVSLASPPEGNLPANQTTIDLISKAVNPQHLASCDALWMPYL

>member
-1 MIAASAPPRLGRLA
+1 
-15 TTTALRYDKS
+15 
-25 LANITIQHEQLSRAK
+25 
-40 EANKSS
+40 
-46 KKKDSQN
+46 
-53 QAALAS
+53 
-59 HQAQQSAS
+59 
-67 PNHGTPTSS
+67 
-76 TTSVNDIRGKSPD
+76 
-89 NATQAG
+89 
-95 VYPAGQ
+95 
-101 HYIPHGAGVAGQ
+101 
-113 PVNNGPGTPTKQGQP
+113 
-128 IAPSVI
+128 
-134 ISPSAPP
+134 
-141 HVPPPGAA
+141 
-149 ETMPGDLAPPR
+149 
-160 KSHVF
+160 
-165 DRLQTTPKDMSEG
+165 
-178 IRTPK
+178 
-183 RQHSSRFD
+183 
-191 ISDQRQREL
+191 
-200 EKLPGF
+200 
-206 HEVPPNRRQELFM
+206 
-219 QKIDQ
+219 
-224 CNIIF
+224 
-229 DFNDPTADM
+229 
-238 KSKEI
+238 
-243 KRLALHELLD
+243 
-253 YVANNRSVITEPMY
+253 
-267 PRVVEMFAKNLF
+267 
-279 RPIPPPVTPQGEA
+279 
-292 FDPEEDEP
+292 
-300 VLEVAWPHIQ
+300 
-310 VVYEFFL
+310 
-317 RFIESQDFNTNIAKA
+317 
-332 YIDHHFVLQL
+332 
-342 LELFDSEDPRERDFL
+342 
-357 KTTLHRIYGKF
+357 
-368 LNLRS
+368 
-373 YIRRS
+373 
-378 INNVFFQFTYETE
+378 
-391 RFNGIAELLE
+391 
-401 ILGSIINGFALP
+401 
-413 LKEEHKLFLTRVLL
+413 
-427 PLHKVKSLSMYHP
+427 
-440 QLAYC
+440 
-445 IVQFLEKDST
+445 
-455 LTKEVVMG
+455 
-463 LLRYWPKTNSTKE
+463 
-476 VMYLNEVE
+476 
-484 DIFEVMDPAEFA
+484 
-496 KVQVPLFQQ
+496 
-505 LAKSVA
+505 
-511 SPHFQVAERALYFWN
+511 
-526 NEYFCNLVS
+526 
-535 DNVETILPIMFAP
+535 
-548 LYENSKGHWNRTIHS
+548 
-563 MVYNAMKMFM
+563 
-573 EINPQLFD
+573 
-581 ECSHEYNERQNSA
+581 
-594 EQREKSRQERWEKVL
+594 
-609 ERAKQ
+609 
-614 RKNGL
+614 
-619 LPPPAPP
+619 
-626 AEVPAQVDE
+626 
-635 VDALAQDN
+635 
-643 QKRLNA
+643 
-649 LKLEDSASNKERKE
+649 
-663 GATATGSTA
+663 
-672 AMERSIDIYAS
+672 MERTIDIYAS
-683 KLGDDKLDIKIRAN
+683 KLGDEKLDVKVRAN
-697 VAVELRDN
+697 VATELRDS
-705 IEPLCSGASY
+705 IEPLCAGANY
-715 PLFLSKLWPVFKNI
+715 PVFLAKLWPVFKTI
-729 LKGEPV
+729 LKGDPV
-735 FTNLSFEQKLRNCV
+735 FLTMSYEQKLRNCI
-749 LETLHRLPMASPDVE
+749 LETIHRLPMAPPDVE
-764 PYAADMVDLLMDLV
+764 QYAADMVDLLMELA
-778 RIENEENAVLCMKT
+778 RIENEDNAVLCMKT

-801 TATAARVQPFLELI
+801 KATAARVQPFLELI
-815 QEMFQTME
+815 QEMFQTMD

-833 SQATPS
+833 NQATPS
-839 GMPSTPSATV
+839 GMPSTPNASS

-865 DLGPDQQS
+865 DLGPEQQS
-873 SNVLLK
+873 SNVILK

-899 THRNSVSA
+899 THRASVA
-907 NVKLF
+907 QNVKLF

-922 QAKPQERAHA
+922 QAKPQEKAHVD
-932 EAAAQGT
+932 AAAQGT
-939 IFTGVCREI
+939 IFTGVCKEI

-969 YLLRMY
+969 YLLRLY

-1001 SSARKELLV
+1001 SGARKELLV

-1063 RDHLTRDQI
+1063 RDHLSRDQI

-1097 KLLLNMAERI
+1097 KLLLNMAEKI
-1107 AKLDDKREARYF
+1107 SKLEDKREARYF

-1129 KFAWINHQFD
+1129 KFASMNHQFN
-1139 NAVKVSKAYKAGKKD
+1139 NAVKVSKAFKESRK
-1154 IEPSSERYLADKENP
+1154 ESEFSNESYLAEKDQP

-1182 IKTSNPRDRG
+1182 IKTSSPRDRG
-1192 GDPVSDNIF
+1192 SDPVSDNIF
-1201 LFKNLINGL
+1201 LFRNLINGL

-1218 NCNPEHIQI
+1218 NCNPDDVQI
-1227 DPNNVPINWPEV
+1227 DPSSVPINWSEV

-1252 KLFHEGARVFK
+1252 KLFHEGARVFR
-1263 YYGVDQPAPEVT
+1263 YYGVDQSPLEVN

-1359 LMDRIHEVGTADMTK
+1359 LMERIHEVGTSDMTK

-1464 ARRPQER
+1464 ARKPQER

-1479 TVPAP
+1479 TVPARLSHLLP
-1484 LRADSDLV
+1484 HLSYLMRPIVVALRADSDLV

-1559 HPPELTFEQFSDDS
+1559 HPPELNFQQYSDDN
-1573 PSFDIKLIGPSE
+1573 PSFDIRLIGPGE
-1585 KRPFPSSIG
+1585 KRPFPVDTGI
-1594 VDLAIRKLMEVPKT
+1594 DLAIGKLMEAPKSP
-1608 AAAKA
+1608 A
-1613 SDGYYKQQAFRM
+1613 SKGSDIYYKQQAYRM
-1625 LSSQLKLYIGHENV
+1625 LSSHLKLQIGYENL
-1639 PEDLA
+1639 PDDMASLI
-1644 ALLRLHANDLF
+1644 RLHANDLV
-1655 EGKTTAMTDILDK
+1655 EGKVNAMVDILEK
-1668 SERSSSIAK
+1668 SERTASIPKKVAQEATVK
-1677 KLAQEGTLKQ
+1677 KLI
-1687 LLKACIFAT
+1687 KACIFAT
-1696 TLPDIEQSATA
+1696 TVPELETTAKA

-1713 KHFAVVEVGRA
+1713 KHFTVLEVGRA
-1724 LALARHN
+1724 LAQARHS
-1731 RKPFDVHSG
+1731 RKSFDVANG

-1755 VESLSSDNLRVRDGA
+1755 LESLSSDNVHVR
-1770 EAAMQVMKD
+1770 EAAEQAMFVVKE
-1779 AAGIIFG
+1779 AAGIMFG
-1786 APERVAKLPFF
+1786 AVDKASKLPFF

-1804 CHSCH
+1804 SHSCY

-1822 IRLFATK
+1822 IQLLATK
-1829 LDLGDSW
+1829 LDLGVSW
-1836 LFDKQFEFARA
+1836 LYERHIDFARA
-1847 LMYVIKDTPA
+1847 LIYVIKDTPP
-1857 DLPASTRVSA
+1857 DLPASTRIQSQ
-1867 GDTLDL
+1867 DTLTL
-1873 ILRRCCKNVSK
+1873 ILRQCGKLMPK
-1884 DDIKNEKSRL
+1884 DDVKNEKGRVF
-1894 WSLCGFFVYELS
+1894 SLCGFLVFELG
-1906 HMNKHVREASRRSF
+1906 HMNKHVRETCRRCF
-1920 STIAEVL
+1920 TTLKEELDCEI
-1927 GCQVHELIFPVKDRL
+1927 HELIYPVRDRL

-1967 FCLSLHNN
+1967 YCLSLQND

-2010 AEMIV
+2010 ADMIV

-2021 LRLLSMAMS
+2021 LRLLSMAMN
-2030 FPEFANTPQN
+2030 FQEFANTPNN

-2045 IISVFFKSLYSRSH
+2045 IISVFFKSLYSRSPE
-2059 DVIEAANAGLRDV
+2059 VIEAANAGLKDV

-2133 VIADDAVLQKVSFSL
+2133 VIADDSVLQKVSFSL
-2148 VEQNQTIKIV
+2148 VEQNPAMKIV
-2158 TAIFNIFHLLPP
+2158 AAIFNIFHLLPP

-2184 ELEEKLRRTSNS
+2184 DLELKLRRTSHS

-2215 FFQARFKE
+2215 FFLARFKD

-2234 ADPESEALRAA
+2234 ADPESEALRNA
-2245 VVADTEGFKS
+2245 VVADTEGFIS
-2255 AVFGQDSSDGRNTAA
+2255 NAFAAETADGKNTAA
-2270 INGIYVVHSV
+2270 INGIYVAHSV
-2280 CSYEATKRWL
+2280 TSFSSTKTWL
-2290 VSHGDLKTM
+2290 VSQAALRNK
-2299 LLNAGRDLE
+2299 LLASGRDLE
-2308 KKLRSDRLPANERLR
+2308 RKLRGDSLPPDERLR

-2332 DIFTIYLSESVQDL
+2332 DVFTVYLAEASHDL
-2346 DFLFDLIDGLSSEE
+2346 DFLFEVIDGLSADE

-2365 AFPKFIYRHIITNES
+2365 ALPKFIYQHIITNES

-2394 YGQRT
+2394 YGQRA
-2399 CSQKM
+2399 CSQKT
-2404 KTYAFHNLVNPI
+2404 KTYAFRHLVNPI
-2416 FAMDVQTTWNS
+2416 FAMDVQASWNS
-2427 PSNSPKLMDK
+2427 PSSAPRLMDK

-2444 SRLWRPQLA
+2444 SRLWKPQLS
-2453 DLSEEST
+2453 DISDESN

-2475 ALLIKYHHQTVQD
+2475 ALLIKYHSQTVQE

-2529 VVQVYVA
+2529 VIQVYVA

-2545 KALVTQAL
+2545 RALVTQAL

-2561 SRIMSA
+2561 TRTA
-2567 TSNAQAPDTRYPLW
+2567 NNQGAEARYPIW
-2581 AKWPRRILAEET
+2581 AKWPRRILSEET

-2608 HPNLFYESRE
+2608 QPDLFYDSRE
-2618 HFVPLIV
+2618 HFIPLIV

-2631 AAPPNSNNESKKLA
+2631 AGPPNTSNDSKKLA
-2645 LNLIGLIWQ
+2645 LNLIGLIWH
-2654 WEQRRVT
+2654 WEEKKAQIPDAHGSAAT
-2661 SSRTAMTNGILES
+2661 GPTES
-2674 PNARKRKLDDT
+2674 PNTKKRKLEEADGAS
-2685 QGTYSPSA
+2685 QSPS
-2693 ALGPPSSHERTE
+2693 LGPPTTKADYSV
-2705 YIIPS
+2705 PS
-2710 DLRAAMTKYLITF
+2710 ELRGALIKYLITF
-2723 ITTVPERFPVP
+2723 ITTIPERFQVP
-2734 AARFRE
+2734 AAHIRQ
-2740 LPSSKPQPQQ
+2740 LPSSKQTM
-2750 PPILTGDMIKKAVF
+2750 PIPSVFSEISFHLNTG
-2764 LLRNLLSPEYWGDLD
+2764 GDLD
-2779 IELYQK
+2779 IDLYQK
-2785 ITEPILAGE
+2785 VTEPILAGE
-2794 KADKPDEKHIT
+2794 KADKPDDKQIT
-2805 SMINALQVVR
+2805 IMVNALQVLR
-2815 VLLAVKPDEWI
+2815 VLIAAKPNEWI
-2826 TARLPLVQKLF
+2826 TARLPSIQKLL
-2837 EKPLRSDNPEIQ
+2837 EKPLKSDNPEIQ
-2849 DSLHGVEDSM
+2849 DCLHGLEDDM

-2865 PPPVRRV
+2865 PPPVRYV
-2872 LDASPEDQ
+2872 LEAIPDDQ
-2880 PEEED
+2880 PDEED
-2885 AMDVENSP
+2885 VMDTESTP
-2893 SEFVT
+2893 SEFAT

-2907 LSANN
+2907 LSASN
-2912 YISSLNT
+2912 YVSSLNT
-2919 LWTLSKNK
+2919 LWTLSKIK
-2927 PAEMDTHILP
+2927 PAEIDTHIP
-2937 VMKAFSQKLAK
+2937 TVMKAFSQKLAK
-2948 EHVAASTNNQQAQY
+2948 EHVAASTTQNGTPNGGQNGQTPQNGQV
-2962 PPGAAKPAENLP
+2962 PKPAEGVP
-2974 DQQEYEIG
+2974 DQQEVELG
-2982 VDLILK
+2982 VDLIFK

-2997 SHLGEQRRP
+2997 SHLGDQRRP
-3006 FLSVLAQLVERS
+3006 FLSVLASIVERS
-3018 QNEALCTKILNM
+3018 QNIKLCSKVLGM
-3030 VETWIFHSTESWPTL
+3030 AESWIFHSTESWPTL

-3059 TRADQKMLKK
+3059 SRPDQTMLKK

-3074 IRIYEDSKI
+3074 IRIYEDQKI

-3098 GTRAQDVEMRNRFMN
+3098 GTRAQDVEMRNRFMG
-3113 IFDRSLT
+3113 IFDKSLT

-3151 ILGCVDMTA
+3151 ILGCVDMNTT
-3160 PARLHP
+3160 ARLHS
-3166 DDFTVYP
+3166 DDFTMSP
-3173 LSFLLSNAEKDARK
+3173 LSFLLSGGDKDERK
-3187 ADIMVD
+3187 PDVMVD
-3193 IQLEAF
+3193 NKLETFVAE
-3199 ISDRKRFIAD
+3199 RKRFMSD
-3209 IGDVRIRDLME
+3209 IGDVRVRDLIE

-3227 TDPRVAYSLWT
+3227 TDPNVSFKLWT

-3248 SREDRIDLE
+3248 SKEDRIDLE
-3257 KGMVTLITREYHQRQ
+3257 KGMVTLLTREYHQRQ
-3272 LDKRPNVVQALLE
+3272 LDKRPNVIQALLE
-3285 GAVRSKPRFKVPP
+3285 GVVRARPRFKVPP

-3312 TAASYLEE
+3312 TAATYLEE
-3320 SAISPIIDTPT
+3320 SAINPIIDTST

-3352 FYGTWRRRCKFVET
+3352 FYGTWRRRCRFVET
-3366 NAALSYEQQGMWDKA
+3366 NAALSYEQQGMWDKS

-3390 KARSGAMPFSQGEYY
+3390 KARSGAMPFSQGEYFV
-3405 LWEDHW
+3405 WEDHW

-3427 AKHENLNDLLLEA
+3427 AKHENLNDLLLES

-3447 WQSEGNREQIE
+3447 WQSEGNREQLE

-3465 DAPTPRRTFFQAFMS
+3465 DAPTPRRTFFQAFMA
-3480 LLQFHLKK
+3480 LLQYHVKK
-3488 ENLQDFNGVCDESIQ
+3488 ENMQDFNSVCDESIQ

-3512 PKNITNAHI
+3512 PKRITNAHI

-3531 ELHDASHICASL
+3531 ELHDASHICGSL
-3543 SQTNERNLDTKSAEL
+3543 AQTNERNLDTKSAEL

-3564 WRDRLPNLWDDINAW
+3564 WRDRLPNLWDDINTW

-3585 RQHIFQLINATYLS
+3585 RQHIFQLINGTYLS

-3684 NNTNLNYFGAQQK
+3684 NNTNLNYFGPQQK

-3711 NHVNEANEA
+3711 DQTNEANEA

-3738 GQYSDQRFKADPS
+3738 GQYSDQRFKGTPS

-3762 YLEAAGLYKNA
+3762 YLEAAGLYKSA

-3787 LDNEEGRI
+3787 LDNEEGQI
-3795 AGAFEN
+3795 ASAFEN

-3835 KIAKLYPQALFF
+3835 KIAKLFPQALFF

-3877 ASPHTKPSPA
+3877 QQQQQQQSSSPSNKPPASGDASPAQKPPTSVPAPSASPAGQNTNLPTAQSPAQNQNQQAPNQSPAQPQNQVQASPH
-3887 TADSSPAQGSQPA
+3887 QGQTQS
-3900 NSNTPAQGQASQPPQ
+3900 PAQGQAGQTPVQQNQ
-3915 GQAQAQSQGLPQGQ
+3915 GH
-3929 SPSQGQ
+3929 
-3935 IKAQQPPAQSQ
+3935 
-3946 AQPQGQAQPSGSA
+3946 
-3959 PGQPQGSGQGQ
+3959 GQGQ
-3970 MQQPQNQQQA
+3970 QG
-3980 HLQVPGQNGAPQQA
+3980 HLQVPGQGAQQQQHQA
-3994 QTGATEPEKEPLKK
+3994 ASETTEKEPLKK

-4062 AYVGRMPGSYAQDFK
+4062 AYVGRMPQSYAQDTK

-4106 VVKKPTMYEYIHKLR
+4106 VSKKPTMYEYIQKLR

-4134 GQYQFLETYSP
+4134 SLHGSLEGYSP

-4156 EVEVPGQYLLHK
+4156 EVEIPGQYLLHK

-4181 PDIDLVRGIGVCH
+4181 PDVDLVRGIGVCH

-4204 SVHPFAVQHPAA
+4204 SIHPFAVQHPAA

-4227 LFRIFNGLLGKRK
+4227 LFRIFNGLLAKRK

-4254 VPLAPHIRLVRDDP
+4254 VPLAPHIRLVRDDS

-4276 FEDYCRRVGTSKD
+4276 YEDYCRRVGVNKD
-4289 EPVLFTMEKMR
+4289 EPVLFTMDRMR
-4300 SLAETKQN
+4300 SLAETKQNRTADQQQVLRTEILTAIQDKWVPSTVVLEYFQQTYPNFADFWLFRRQFAYQYAAVAFMTYVMHIGNRYPNKILISRSTGDIWGAELIPTINPAKAIFFNPEQVPFRFTPNIQTLLGPIATEGLFACAMMAIARCLTEPRHELEQQLSVFVRDEMMFWATAQHRGQLPVPQLRELVYNNSEIIVNRAVSLASPPEGNLPANQTTIDLISRAVNPQHLASCDALWMPYL

>member
-1 MIAASAPPRLGRLA
+1 MHREPF
-15 TTTALRYDKS
+15 
-25 LANITIQHEQLSRAK
+25 
-40 EANKSS
+40 
-46 KKKDSQN
+46 
-53 QAALAS
+53 
-59 HQAQQSAS
+59 
-67 PNHGTPTSS
+67 
-76 TTSVNDIRGKSPD
+76 
-89 NATQAG
+89 
-95 VYPAGQ
+95 
-101 HYIPHGAGVAGQ
+101 
-113 PVNNGPGTPTKQGQP
+113 NNTGP
-128 IAPSVI
+128 
-134 ISPSAPP
+134 
-141 HVPPPGAA
+141 
-149 ETMPGDLAPPR
+149 L
-160 KSHVF
+160 
-165 DRLQTTPKDMSEG
+165 
-178 IRTPK
+178 
-183 RQHSSRFD
+183 
-191 ISDQRQREL
+191 
-200 EKLPGF
+200 
-206 HEVPPNRRQELFM
+206 
-219 QKIDQ
+219 
-224 CNIIF
+224 
-229 DFNDPTADM
+229 
-238 KSKEI
+238 
-243 KRLALHELLD
+243 
-253 YVANNRSVITEPMY
+253 
-267 PRVVEMFAKNLF
+267 
-279 RPIPPPVTPQGEA
+279 
-292 FDPEEDEP
+292 
-300 VLEVAWPHIQ
+300 
-310 VVYEFFL
+310 
-317 RFIESQDFNTNIAKA
+317 
-332 YIDHHFVLQL
+332 
-342 LELFDSEDPRERDFL
+342 
-357 KTTLHRIYGKF
+357 
-368 LNLRS
+368 
-373 YIRRS
+373 
-378 INNVFFQFTYETE
+378 
-391 RFNGIAELLE
+391 
-401 ILGSIINGFALP
+401 
-413 LKEEHKLFLTRVLL
+413 
-427 PLHKVKSLSMYHP
+427 
-440 QLAYC
+440 
-445 IVQFLEKDST
+445 
-455 LTKEVVMG
+455 
-463 LLRYWPKTNSTKE
+463 
-476 VMYLNEVE
+476 
-484 DIFEVMDPAEFA
+484 
-496 KVQVPLFQQ
+496 
-505 LAKSVA
+505 
-511 SPHFQVAERALYFWN
+511 
-526 NEYFCNLVS
+526 
-535 DNVETILPIMFAP
+535 
-548 LYENSKGHWNRTIHS
+548 
-563 MVYNAMKMFM
+563 
-573 EINPQLFD
+573 
-581 ECSHEYNERQNSA
+581 
-594 EQREKSRQERWEKVL
+594 
-609 ERAKQ
+609 
-614 RKNGL
+614 
-619 LPPPAPP
+619 
-626 AEVPAQVDE
+626 
-635 VDALAQDN
+635 
-643 QKRLNA
+643 
-649 LKLEDSASNKERKE
+649 
-663 GATATGSTA
+663 
-672 AMERSIDIYAS
+672 
-683 KLGDDKLDIKIRAN
+683 
-697 VAVELRDN
+697 
-705 IEPLCSGASY
+705 
-715 PLFLSKLWPVFKNI
+715 
-729 LKGEPV
+729 
-735 FTNLSFEQKLRNCV
+735 QKLRNCI
-749 LETLHRLPMASPDVE
+749 LETLHRLPTASPDVE
-764 PYAADMVDLLMDLV
+764 PYAAEMVAVLMDLA

-801 TATAARVQPFLELI
+801 KATAAHVQPFLELI
-815 QEMFQTME
+815 QEMFQTMD

-833 SQATPS
+833 NQATPS
-839 GMPSTPSATV
+839 GMPSTPNTSA

-858 SPATSVS
+858 SPSTSVS
-865 DLGPDQQS
+865 DLGPEQQA
-873 SNVLLK
+873 SNVILK

-899 THRNSVSA
+899 THRASVA
-907 NVKLF
+907 QNVKLF

-922 QAKPQERAHA
+922 QAKPQEKAHA
-932 EAAAQGT
+932 EAASQGT
-939 IFTGVCREI
+939 IFTGVCKEI

-969 YLLRMY
+969 YLLRLY

-1001 SSARKELLV
+1001 SGARKELLV

-1063 RDHLTRDQI
+1063 REYLSRDQI

-1097 KLLLNMAERI
+1097 KLLLNMAEKISR
-1107 AKLDDKREARYF
+1107 LEDKREARYF

-1129 KFAWINHQFD
+1129 KFASMNHQFN
-1139 NAVKVSKAYKAGKKD
+1139 NAVKVSEAYKDSRKD
-1154 IEPSSERYLADKENP
+1154 TEPSTEDYLANKDQP

-1182 IKTSNPRDRG
+1182 IKTTSPRDRG

-1201 LFKNLINGL
+1201 LFRNLINGL

-1218 NCNPEHIQI
+1218 NCNPDDVQI
-1227 DPNNVPINWPEV
+1227 DPNSVPINWSEV

-1252 KLFHEGARVFK
+1252 KLFHEGARVFR
-1263 YYGVDQPAPEVT
+1263 YYGVDQSPPENN

-1290 MSREEKEL
+1290 MLREEKEL

-1359 LMDRIHEVGTADMTK
+1359 LMERIHEVGTSDMTK

-1464 ARRPQER
+1464 ARKPQER

-1479 TVPAP
+1479 TVPARLSHLLP
-1484 LRADSDLV
+1484 HLSYLMRPIVVALRADSDLV

-1559 HPPELTFEQFSDDS
+1559 HPPELSFQQYSDDN
-1573 PSFDIKLIGPSE
+1573 PSFDIRLIGPSE
-1585 KRPFPSSIG
+1585 RRPFPVDIG
-1594 VDLAIRKLMEVPKT
+1594 IDLAIGKLMEVPKSPT
-1608 AAAKA
+1608 TKT
-1613 SDGYYKQQAFRM
+1613 SDIYYKQQAYRM
-1625 LSSQLKLYIGHENV
+1625 LSSHLKLQIGFENL
-1639 PEDLA
+1639 PDDLA
-1644 ALLRLHANDLF
+1644 SLIRLHANDLF
-1655 EGKTTAMTDILDK
+1655 EGKAGAMVDILEK
-1668 SERSSSIAK
+1668 SERSASIPK
-1677 KLAQEGTLKQ
+1677 KVAQEATVKK
-1687 LLKACIFAT
+1687 LLKACVFAT
-1696 TLPDIEQSATA
+1696 TVPELEPAASA

-1713 KHFAVVEVGRA
+1713 KHFAIVEVGRA
-1724 LALARHN
+1724 LAQARHN
-1731 RKPFDVHSG
+1731 RKPFDVANG
-1740 EGPVYLDSRILAEAI
+1740 EGPVYLDSRVLAEAI
-1755 VESLSSDNLRVRDGA
+1755 VECLSSDSAPVRTA
-1770 EAAMQVMKD
+1770 AEQAMLVVKEAAGV
-1779 AAGIIFG
+1779 IFG
-1786 APERVAKLPFF
+1786 APDKASKLPFF

-1822 IRLFATK
+1822 IKLLATK
-1829 LDLGDSW
+1829 LDLGESW
-1836 LFDKQFEFARA
+1836 LYERHVEYCRA
-1847 LMYVIKDTPA
+1847 LLYVIKDTPA
-1857 DLPASTRVSA
+1857 DLPASTRIQSRE
-1867 GDTLDL
+1867 TMTL
-1873 ILRRCCKNVSK
+1873 ILKRCGKLIPK
-1884 DDIKNEKSRL
+1884 DDLKNEKSRL
-1894 WSLCGFFVYELS
+1894 FSLCGLFVYELG
-1906 HMNKHVREASRRSF
+1906 HMNKHVRETSKLCFA
-1920 STIAEVL
+1920 TLKEEL
-1927 GCQVHELIFPVKDRL
+1927 GCEVHELIRPVRDRL

-1955 FPTQI
+1955 FATQI

-1967 FCLSLHNN
+1967 YCLSLQNE
-1975 IVTFNEPLNRLML
+1975 IVSFNEPLNRLML

-1996 DDESLASKPNEFKN
+1996 DDDSLASKPNEFKN
-2010 AEMIV
+2010 ADMIV

-2030 FPEFANTPQN
+2030 FPDFANTPQN

-2045 IISVFFKSLYSRSH
+2045 IISVFFKSLYSRAPE
-2059 DVIEAANAGLRDV
+2059 VIEAANAGLKDV

-2133 VIADDAVLQKVSFSL
+2133 VIADDITLQKVSFSL
-2148 VEQNQTIKIV
+2148 VEQNPAMKIV
-2158 TAIFNIFHLLPP
+2158 AAIFNIFHLLPP
-2170 AATSFMEHL
+2170 AATSFMENL
-2179 VNKVL
+2179 IDKVL
-2184 ELEEKLRRTSNS
+2184 DLEKKLRRTSHS

-2215 FFQARFKE
+2215 FFLARFKE
-2223 ERFGRFFGQIL
+2223 ESYGRFFGQIL
-2234 ADPESEALRAA
+2234 ADPESEALRNA
-2245 VVADTEGFKS
+2245 VVADTDNFTS
-2255 AVFGQDSSDGRNTAA
+2255 TAFGLDVMDEKRNTAA
-2270 INGIYVVHSV
+2270 INGIYIAHSI
-2280 CSYEATKRWL
+2280 CSYSSTKRWL
-2290 VSHGDLKTM
+2290 VSHADLRNK
-2299 LLNAGRDLE
+2299 LLSSGRELE
-2308 KKLRSDRLPANERLR
+2308 RKLRSDSLPPDERLR

-2332 DIFTIYLSESVQDL
+2332 NICTTYLAEALHDL
-2346 DFLFDLIDGLSSEE
+2346 DFLFEVIDGLSADEF
-2360 LKRTL
+2360 KRTL
-2365 AFPKFIYRHIITNES
+2365 ALPKFIYNHIIVNES

-2394 YGQRT
+2394 YGQRA
-2399 CSQKM
+2399 CSQKT
-2404 KTYAFHNLVNPI
+2404 KTYAFRHLVNPI

-2427 PSNSPKLMDK
+2427 PANTPKLMDK

-2444 SRLWRPQLA
+2444 SRLWKPQLA
-2453 DLSEEST
+2453 DLSEESN

-2529 VVQVYVA
+2529 VIQVYVA

-2545 KALVTQAL
+2545 RALVTQAL

-2561 SRIMSA
+2561 TRTA
-2567 TSNAQAPDTRYPLW
+2567 SNQGPEARYPLW

-2608 HPNLFYESRE
+2608 QPDLFYESRE

-2631 AAPPNSNNESKKLA
+2631 AGPPNTSNDSKKLA
-2645 LNLIGLIWQ
+2645 LNLIGLIWH
-2654 WEQRRVT
+2654 WEEKRVQ
-2661 SSRTAMTNGILES
+2661 TAERSPTVSHGALES
-2674 PNARKRKLDDT
+2674 PNERKRKLEEIQET
-2685 QGTYSPSA
+2685 ASVSPS
-2693 ALGPPSSHERTE
+2693 LGPPPSRER
-2705 YIIPS
+2705 S
-2710 DLRAAMTKYLITF
+2710 DYTVPPELRAALIKYLITF
-2723 ITTVPERFPVP
+2723 ITTTAERFLVP
-2734 AARFRE
+2734 AARIRA
-2740 LPSSKPQPQQ
+2740 LPTNKQ
-2750 PPILTGDMIKKAVF
+2750 PPPSPVPTGEMINKAMS
-2764 LLRNLLSPEYWGDLD
+2764 LLRSLFSKEYWRDLD
-2779 IELYQK
+2779 IDLYQK
-2785 ITEPILAGE
+2785 VTEPILAGE
-2794 KADKPDEKHIT
+2794 KADKPDEKQIT
-2805 SMINALQVVR
+2805 PMVNALQVLR
-2815 VLLAVKPDEWI
+2815 VLIAAKPDEWI
-2826 TARLPLVQKLF
+2826 TARLPTIQKLL
-2837 EKPLRSDNPEIQ
+2837 EKPLKSDNPEIQ
-2849 DSLHGVEDSM
+2849 DCLHGLEDEM
-2859 DISPKL
+2859 EIAPKL

-2872 LDASPEDQ
+2872 LEAIPDDQ
-2880 PEEED
+2880 PDEED
-2885 AMDVENSP
+2885 AMDTESTP
-2893 SEFVT
+2893 SEFAT
-2898 YLSAIATET
+2898 FLSAIATET
-2907 LSANN
+2907 LSASN
-2912 YISSLNT
+2912 YTAALNT
-2919 LWTLSKNK
+2919 LWTLSKLK
-2927 PAEMDTHILP
+2927 PAEIDTHIP
-2937 VMKAFSQKLAK
+2937 AVMKAFSQKLAK
-2948 EHVAASTNNQQAQY
+2948 EHVAAATSQNGQQAQQGQK
-2962 PPGAAKPAENLP
+2962 PPEGVP
-2974 DQQEYEIG
+2974 DQQEVELG
-2982 VDLILK
+2982 VDLIFK
-2988 TIELISVRM
+2988 TIEIISVRM
-2997 SHLGEQRRP
+2997 SHLGDQRRP
-3006 FLSVLAQLVERS
+3006 FLSVLASIVERS
-3018 QNEALCTKILNM
+3018 QDTKLCSKVLGM
-3030 VETWIFHSTESWPTL
+3030 AEEWIFHSTESWPTL

-3059 TRADQKMLKK
+3059 SRPNQTMLKK

-3113 IFDRSLT
+3113 IFDKSLT

-3151 ILGCVDMTA
+3151 ILGCVDMNTT
-3160 PARLHP
+3160 ARLHQ

-3173 LSFLLSNAEKDARK
+3173 LSFLFAGGEKDSRK
-3187 ADIMVD
+3187 TDIITD
-3193 IQLEAF
+3193 NQLENFVAE
-3199 ISDRKRFIAD
+3199 RRRFMSD
-3209 IGDVRIRDLME
+3209 IGDVRVRDLIE
-3220 PLCQLQH
+3220 PLSQLQH
-3227 TDPRVAYSLWT
+3227 TDSQVAYKLWT

-3248 SREDRIDLE
+3248 TKDDRIDLE
-3257 KGMVTLITREYHQRQ
+3257 KGMVTLLTREYHQRQ

-3285 GAVRSKPRFKVPP
+3285 GVVRASPRFKVPP

-3312 TAASYLEE
+3312 TAATYLEE
-3320 SAISPIIDTPT
+3320 SAIKPIIDTPT

-3366 NAALSYEQQGMWDKA
+3366 NAALSYEQQGMWDKS

-3390 KARSGAMPFSQGEYY
+3390 KARSGAMPFSQGEYFV
-3405 LWEDHW
+3405 WEDHW

-3447 WQSEGNREQIE
+3447 WQSEGTREQLE

-3465 DAPTPRRTFFQAFMS
+3465 DAPTPRRTFFQAFMA
-3480 LLQFHLKK
+3480 LLQYHMKK
-3488 ENLQDFNGVCDESIQ
+3488 ENMQDFNSVCDESIQ

-3512 PKNITNAHI
+3512 PKRITNAHI

-3531 ELHDASHICASL
+3531 ELHDASHICGSL
-3543 SQTNERNLDTKSAEL
+3543 AQTNERNLDTKSAEL

-3564 WRDRLPNLWDDINAW
+3564 WRDRLPNLWDDINTW

-3585 RQHIFQLINATYLS
+3585 RQHIFQLINQTYLS

-3684 NNTNLNYFGAQQK
+3684 NNTNLNYFGPQQK

-3711 NHVNEANEA
+3711 DHVNEANEA

-3738 GQYSDQRFKADPS
+3738 GQYSDQRFKSDPS

-3762 YLEAAGLYKNA
+3762 YLEAAGLYKSA

-3787 LDNEEGRI
+3787 LDNDEGQI
-3795 AGAFEN
+3795 ASAFEN

-3869 LNRARQQQ
+3869 LNKARQQAQ
-3877 ASPHTKPSPA
+3877 QQQQGSSPNPKQPASGEA
-3887 TADSSPAQGSQPA
+3887 SSPAQKPGPSASPAGQAANLPTAQSPAQPTQSQSPA
-3900 NSNTPAQGQASQPPQ
+3900 QQPNAPVQASPRQGQGQTPNPGQQPAQG
-3915 GQAQAQSQGLPQGQ
+3915 
-3929 SPSQGQ
+3929 
-3935 IKAQQPPAQSQ
+3935 K
-3946 AQPQGQAQPSGSA
+3946 QPQS
-3959 PGQPQGSGQGQ
+3959 
-3970 MQQPQNQQQA
+3970 
-3980 HLQVPGQNGAPQQA
+3980 HLQVPGLAVPIQQNQVPSPAES
-3994 QTGATEPEKEPLKK
+3994 TEKEPLRK

-4077 LPAATEANIT
+4077 LPPATEANIT

-4106 VVKKPTMYEYIHKLR
+4106 VVKKPTMYEYIQKLR

-4134 GQYQFLETYSP
+4134 PQSGFLESYSP

-4168 DKNQDFVRIDRFL
+4168 DKNQDFIRIDRFL
-4181 PDIDLVRGIGVCH
+4181 PDVDLVRGIGVCH

-4204 SVHPFAVQHPAA
+4204 SIQAFAVQHPAA

-4227 LFRIFNGLLGKRK
+4227 LFRIFNGLLAKRK

-4254 VPLAPHIRLVRDDP
+4254 VPLAPHIRLVRDDA

-4276 FEDYCRRVGTSKD
+4276 YEDYCRRVGMNKD
-4289 EPVLFTMEKMR
+4289 EPVLFTMDRMR
-4300 SLAETKQN
+4300 SLAETKQNVSSTVYDHFTHDANPQKRTADQQQVLRTEILTAIQEKWVPSTVVLEYFQNTYPNFADFWLFRRQFAYQYAAVAFMTYVMHIGNRYPNKILVSRSTGDIWGAELIPTINPAKAIFYNPEQVPFRFTPNIQTLLGPIATEGLFACAMMAIARCLTEPRHELEQQLSVFVRDEMMFWATAQHRGNLAVPQLRELVYNNSEIIVNRAASLASPPEGNLPANQTTIDLVSRAVNPQHLASCDALWMPYL

>member
-1 MIAASAPPRLGRLA
+1 
-15 TTTALRYDKS
+15 
-25 LANITIQHEQLSRAK
+25 
-40 EANKSS
+40 
-46 KKKDSQN
+46 
-53 QAALAS
+53 
-59 HQAQQSAS
+59 
-67 PNHGTPTSS
+67 
-76 TTSVNDIRGKSPD
+76 
-89 NATQAG
+89 
-95 VYPAGQ
+95 
-101 HYIPHGAGVAGQ
+101 
-113 PVNNGPGTPTKQGQP
+113 
-128 IAPSVI
+128 
-134 ISPSAPP
+134 
-141 HVPPPGAA
+141 
-149 ETMPGDLAPPR
+149 
-160 KSHVF
+160 
-165 DRLQTTPKDMSEG
+165 
-178 IRTPK
+178 
-183 RQHSSRFD
+183 
-191 ISDQRQREL
+191 
-200 EKLPGF
+200 
-206 HEVPPNRRQELFM
+206 
-219 QKIDQ
+219 
-224 CNIIF
+224 
-229 DFNDPTADM
+229 
-238 KSKEI
+238 
-243 KRLALHELLD
+243 
-253 YVANNRSVITEPMY
+253 
-267 PRVVEMFAKNLF
+267 
-279 RPIPPPVTPQGEA
+279 
-292 FDPEEDEP
+292 
-300 VLEVAWPHIQ
+300 
-310 VVYEFFL
+310 
-317 RFIESQDFNTNIAKA
+317 
-332 YIDHHFVLQL
+332 
-342 LELFDSEDPRERDFL
+342 
-357 KTTLHRIYGKF
+357 
-368 LNLRS
+368 
-373 YIRRS
+373 
-378 INNVFFQFTYETE
+378 
-391 RFNGIAELLE
+391 
-401 ILGSIINGFALP
+401 
-413 LKEEHKLFLTRVLL
+413 
-427 PLHKVKSLSMYHP
+427 
-440 QLAYC
+440 
-445 IVQFLEKDST
+445 
-455 LTKEVVMG
+455 
-463 LLRYWPKTNSTKE
+463 
-476 VMYLNEVE
+476 
-484 DIFEVMDPAEFA
+484 
-496 KVQVPLFQQ
+496 
-505 LAKSVA
+505 
-511 SPHFQVAERALYFWN
+511 
-526 NEYFCNLVS
+526 
-535 DNVETILPIMFAP
+535 
-548 LYENSKGHWNRTIHS
+548 
-563 MVYNAMKMFM
+563 
-573 EINPQLFD
+573 
-581 ECSHEYNERQNSA
+581 
-594 EQREKSRQERWEKVL
+594 
-609 ERAKQ
+609 
-614 RKNGL
+614 
-619 LPPPAPP
+619 
-626 AEVPAQVDE
+626 
-635 VDALAQDN
+635 
-643 QKRLNA
+643 
-649 LKLEDSASNKERKE
+649 
-663 GATATGSTA
+663 
-672 AMERSIDIYAS
+672 MERNIDIYAT
-683 KLGDDKLDIKIRAN
+683 KLGDEKIDIKLRAN

-715 PLFLSKLWPVFKNI
+715 PIFLSKLWPVFKNI
-729 LKGEPV
+729 LRGEPV
-735 FTNLSFEQKLRNCV
+735 FTNLALEQKLRNCI
-749 LETLHRLPMASPDVE
+749 LETLHRLPMGSPDVE

-801 TATAARVQPFLELI
+801 KATAARVQPFLELI

-839 GMPSTPSATV
+839 GMPSTPSASA

-858 SPATSVS
+858 SPAASVP
-865 DLGPDQQS
+865 DLGPDQQAA

-879 GMQSFKVLAECP
+879 GMHSFKVLAECP

-912 VPLIKSILLL
+912 VPLIKGILLL
-922 QAKPQERAHA
+922 QAKPQEKAHA

-939 IFTGVCREI
+939 IFTGVCKDI

-956 FITAQVKTMSFLA
+956 FITLQVKTMSFLA
-969 YLLRMY
+969 YLLRLQP
-975 AHQLQDFLPTLPS
+975 HQLQDFLPTLPS

-1010 AIRHIINFNYRKIF
+1010 AIRHIINCTYRNIF
-1024 LEKIDELLDERTLIG
+1024 LDKIDELLDERTLIG

-1063 RDHLTRDQI
+1063 REHLNRDQI
-1072 RRTVEV
+1072 RRTIEV
-1078 YTKNLHDDFPGTS
+1078 YTKNLHDDLPGTS

-1097 KLLLNMAERI
+1097 KLLLNMAEKI
-1107 AKLDDKREARYF
+1107 SKLEDKREARYF

-1129 KFAWINHQFD
+1129 KLASMNYQFD
-1139 NAVKVSKAYKAGKKD
+1139 NIVKLYKSYQANKKD
-1154 IEPSSERYLADKENP
+1154 EPTTEKYLADKECP

-1182 IKTSNPRDRG
+1182 LKTTNPRDRG
-1192 GDPVSDNIF
+1192 ADPVAENIF

-1218 NCNPEHIQI
+1218 NCNPDHIQI
-1227 DPNNVPINWPEV
+1227 DSNNVPINWSEV
-1239 SYGYNAE
+1239 SFGYNAE

-1252 KLFHEGARVFK
+1252 KLFHEGARVFR
-1263 YYGVDQPAPEVT
+1263 YYGVDQPEPEVN
-1275 YSSPFDFLASQYTAP
+1275 YSSPFDFLTSQYTAP
-1290 MSREEKEL
+1290 KSREEKEL

-1359 LMDRIHEVGTADMTK
+1359 LMDRIHEVGTSDMTK

-1390 LFSVQNEQ
+1390 LFSAQNEQ

-1464 ARRPQER
+1464 ARKPQER

-1479 TVPAP
+1479 TVPARLSHLLP
-1484 LRADSDLV
+1484 HLSYLMRPIVVALRAESDLV

-1559 HPPELTFEQFSDDS
+1559 HPPELTFEQYADDS
-1573 PSFDIKLIGPSE
+1573 PSVDVKLIGPSE
-1585 KRPFPSSIG
+1585 KRPFPISIG
-1594 VDLAIRKLMEVPKT
+1594 IDLAIAKLMEVSKHS
-1608 AAAKA
+1608 
-1613 SDGYYKQQAFRM
+1613 SDGYYKQQAFH
-1625 LSSQLKLYIGHENV
+1625 LISSQLKLYIGYENL
-1639 PEDLA
+1639 PEDMA
-1644 ALLRLHANDLF
+1644 SLLRLHANDLF
-1655 EGKTTAMTDILDK
+1655 ESKTTAMADILEK
-1668 SERSSSIAK
+1668 SERSSSIPK
-1677 KLAQEGTLKQ
+1677 KLAQEVSLKK

-1696 TLPDIEQSATA
+1696 TIPSLSQSATA
-1707 FVADVC
+1707 FVSDVC

-1724 LALARHN
+1724 LAQARHT
-1731 RKPFDVHSG
+1731 RRPFDVNSG
-1740 EGPVYLDSRILAEAI
+1740 EGSVYLDSRVLAEAV
-1755 VESLSSDNLRVRDGA
+1755 VESLSSDDTDVRDGA
-1770 EAAMQVMKD
+1770 QAAMQVMRE
-1779 AAGIIFG
+1779 AAAVIFG
-1786 APERVAKLPFF
+1786 SPDKVTKLPFF

-1809 SEEWFTKAGGSLG
+1809 SEEWFTKAGGSRG
-1822 IRLFATK
+1822 IHLFATE

-1836 LFDKQFEFARA
+1836 LFDKQAEFVRA

-1857 DLPASTRVSA
+1857 DLPASTRMRA
-1867 GDTLDL
+1867 QETLDL
-1873 ILRRCCKNVSK
+1873 ILRRCCKNVSQ
-1884 DDIKNEKSRL
+1884 DDLKNEKSRL
-1894 WSLCGFFVYELS
+1894 YSLCGFFVYELS

-1927 GCQVHELIFPVKDRL
+1927 DCQVHELIFPVKDRL

-1967 FCLSLHNN
+1967 FCLSLRNN

-1996 DDESLASKPNEFKN
+1996 DDDNLASKPNEFKN

-2045 IISVFFKSLYSRSH
+2045 IISVFFKSLYVRSPG
-2059 DVIEAANAGLRDV
+2059 VIDAANAGLRDV

-2133 VIADDAVLQKVSFSL
+2133 VIADDAILQKVSFSL
-2148 VEQNQTIKIV
+2148 VEQSPPMKIV
-2158 TAIFNIFHLLPP
+2158 AAIFNIFHLLPP

-2179 VNKVL
+2179 VNKLLDL
-2184 ELEEKLRRTSNS
+2184 EDKLRRTSSS

-2204 YLNRYPKESLA
+2204 YLNRYPKESLS
-2215 FFQARFKE
+2215 FFHARFKD
-2223 ERFGRFFGQIL
+2223 ERFGRFFGQVL
-2234 ADPESEALRAA
+2234 SDPESEALRAA
-2245 VVADTEGFKS
+2245 VVADTAGFM
-2255 AVFGQDSSDGRNTAA
+2255 AAAFAQEQTDGKNTAA
-2270 INGIYVVHSV
+2270 INGIYVVHAIS
-2280 CSYEATKRWL
+2280 SSESTKNWL
-2290 VSHGDLKTM
+2290 VAHAELKSKIIASARELQRKLHNDT
-2299 LLNAGRDLE
+2299 LL
-2308 KKLRSDRLPANERLR
+2308 PHERLR
-2323 VEQAEDQLM
+2323 VEQAEDQVM

-2346 DFLFDLIDGLSSEE
+2346 DFLFEVIDGLSAGE

-2365 AFPKFIYRHIITNES
+2365 AFPKFIYHHIITNES

-2394 YGQRT
+2394 YGQRS

-2404 KTYAFHNLVNPI
+2404 KTYAFRHLVNPV
-2416 FAMDVQTTWNS
+2416 FAMDVQLTWNS
-2427 PSNSPKLMDK
+2427 SPDGPKLMDK
-2437 SMTESIQ
+2437 SMTEFIQ
-2444 SRLWRPQLA
+2444 SRLWKPQVA
-2453 DLSEEST
+2453 DLSEESS

-2475 ALLIKYHHQTVQD
+2475 ALLIKYHHATVQD

-2561 SRIMSA
+2561 TRILAA
-2567 TSNAQAPDTRYPLW
+2567 TSNAQTQDTRYPLW

-2608 HPNLFYESRE
+2608 QPDLFYESRE

-2631 AAPPNSNNESKKLA
+2631 APPPNNPSHESKRLA
-2645 LNLIGLIWQ
+2645 LNLINLIWH
-2654 WEQRRVT
+2654 WEEKRVKN
-2661 SSRTAMTNGILES
+2661 SQSPAPNGVLES
-2674 PNARKRKLDDT
+2674 PNSKKRKLEESQNT
-2685 QGTYSPSA
+2685 PTPSP
-2693 ALGPPSSHERTE
+2693 ALGPPNSRERSD
-2705 YIIPS
+2705 YMVPP
-2710 DLRAAMTKYLITF
+2710 DLRAALTKYLITF
-2723 ITTVPERFPVP
+2723 ITTSPERFQVP

-2740 LPSSKPQPQQ
+2740 LQSSKTQPAVH
-2750 PPILTGDMIKKAVF
+2750 TGEMIKKAVG
-2764 LLRNLLSPEYWGDLD
+2764 LLRNLMSPEYWGDLN

-2785 ITEPILAGE
+2785 ATEPILT
-2794 KADKPDEKHIT
+2794 ADKGDKPIDKYIT
-2805 SMINALQVVR
+2805 GLVNALQVVR
-2815 VLLAVKPDEWI
+2815 ILIASKPDDWI
-2826 TARLPLVQKLF
+2826 NARVPIIQKLF
-2837 EKPLRSDNPEIQ
+2837 EKALRSDNPEVQ
-2849 DSLHGVEDSM
+2849 DSLHGLETDVETH
-2859 DISPKL
+2859 PKL
-2865 PPPVRRV
+2865 PPPVRKV
-2872 LDASPEDQ
+2872 LDALPDDQ
-2880 PEEED
+2880 PEDED
-2885 AMDVENSP
+2885 SMDVENSP
-2893 SEFVT
+2893 SEFVA
-2898 YLSAIATET
+2898 YLSALATET

-2912 YISSLNT
+2912 YVSSLNI

-2927 PAEMDTHILP
+2927 PAEMDAHIP
-2937 VMKAFSQKLAK
+2937 QVMKVFSQKLAK
-2948 EHVAASTNNQQAQY
+2948 EHVAASTNNNGQL
-2962 PPGAAKPAENLP
+2962 PPGAKPAEGVP
-2974 DQQEYEIG
+2974 DPQEFEIG
-2982 VDLILK
+2982 VDLIFK

-3018 QNEALCTKILNM
+3018 QNETLCSKVLGM

-3059 TRADQKMLKK
+3059 SRQTPGMLHQ

-3098 GTRAQDVEMRNRFMN
+3098 GTRAQDVEMRNRFMT

-3151 ILGCVDMTA
+3151 ILGCIDMNGL
-3160 PARLHP
+3160 ARLHP
-3166 DDFTVYP
+3166 DDHTVYS
-3173 LSFLLSNAEKDARK
+3173 LSFLFGNAEKDPRK
-3187 ADIMVD
+3187 GDIMVD
-3193 IQLEAF
+3193 GQLEAF
-3199 ISDRKRFIAD
+3199 VSDRRRFLGE
-3209 IGDVRIRDLME
+3209 IGDVKARDLIE

-3227 TDPRVAYSLWT
+3227 TDPQTSYNLWT
-3238 TLFPIFWSTL
+3238 ALFPMFWSTL

-3257 KGMVTLITREYHQRQ
+3257 KGMVSLITREYHQRQ
-3272 LDKRPNVVQALLE
+3272 IDKRPNVVQALLE
-3285 GAVRSKPRFKVPP
+3285 GVVRARPRFKIPP

-3312 TAASYLEE
+3312 TAATYLEE
-3320 SAISPIIDTPT
+3320 SSISPIIDTPT

-3366 NAALSYEQQGMWDKA
+3366 NAALSYEQQGMWDKS

-3447 WQSEGNREQIE
+3447 WQSEGNREQLE

-3465 DAPTPRRTFFQAFMS
+3465 DAPTPRRTFFQAFMA
-3480 LLQFHLKK
+3480 LLQYHNKK
-3488 ENLQDFNGVCDESIQ
+3488 ENIQEFNGVCDESIQ

-3512 PKNITNAHI
+3512 PKRITNAHI
-3521 PILQHFQLLV
+3521 PILEHFQLLV

-3738 GQYSDQRFKADPS
+3738 GQYSDQRFKSDPA

-3762 YLEAAGLYKNA
+3762 YLEAAGLYKNS

-3787 LDNEEGRI
+3787 LDNDEGRV
-3795 AGAFEN
+3795 AAAFEN

-3847 LLRTNREDMLS
+3847 LLRTNREDMLN

-3869 LNRARQQQ
+3869 LNRARQQ
-3877 ASPHTKPSPA
+3877 ASPHTKPTQG
-3887 TADSSPAQGSQPA
+3887 TACDSSPAQNANVNASTAQSTSGQQTPQQTAQTQPQGQQQV
-3900 NSNTPAQGQASQPPQ
+3900 PAQGQAQ
-3915 GQAQAQSQGLPQGQ
+3915 
-3929 SPSQGQ
+3929 
-3935 IKAQQPPAQSQ
+3935 
-3946 AQPQGQAQPSGSA
+3946 A
-3959 PGQPQGSGQGQ
+3959 PGQGQPQAAAPAQGQ
-3970 MQQPQNQQQA
+3970 QQNN
-3980 HLQVPGQNGAPQQA
+3980 LQVPGQNAAAQQNQTPGA
-3994 QTGATEPEKEPLKK
+3994 EPEKEPLKK

-4077 LPAATEANIT
+4077 LPSATEANIT

-4106 VVKKPTMYEYIHKLR
+4106 VVRKPTMYEYIQKLR

-4134 GQYQFLETYSP
+4134 PQSQFLESYSP

-4156 EVEVPGQYLLHK
+4156 EVEVPGQYLQHK

-4268 SYISMQGI
+4268 SYISIQGI
-4276 FEDYCRRVGTSKD
+4276 YEDYCRRVGINKD

-4300 SLAETKQN
+4300 ALAETKQNRTSDQQQVLRTEMLTAIQEKWVPSTMVLDYFQRTYPNFSDFWLFRRQFAYQYAAIAFMTYVMHMGNRYPNKIMISRNSGDIWGSELIPTVNPTKAFFYNPEQVPFRFTPNIQTLMGPIATEGLFACALMAIARCLTEPRHELEQQLSVFVRDEMMFWATAHHRGVLPPQQLRDLVYNNSDIIVNRAVSLASPPEGNLPANQTTIDLISKAVNPQHLASCDALWMPYL

>member
-1 MIAASAPPRLGRLA
+1 
-15 TTTALRYDKS
+15 
-25 LANITIQHEQLSRAK
+25 
-40 EANKSS
+40 
-46 KKKDSQN
+46 
-53 QAALAS
+53 
-59 HQAQQSAS
+59 
-67 PNHGTPTSS
+67 
-76 TTSVNDIRGKSPD
+76 
-89 NATQAG
+89 
-95 VYPAGQ
+95 
-101 HYIPHGAGVAGQ
+101 
-113 PVNNGPGTPTKQGQP
+113 
-128 IAPSVI
+128 
-134 ISPSAPP
+134 
-141 HVPPPGAA
+141 
-149 ETMPGDLAPPR
+149 
-160 KSHVF
+160 
-165 DRLQTTPKDMSEG
+165 
-178 IRTPK
+178 
-183 RQHSSRFD
+183 
-191 ISDQRQREL
+191 
-200 EKLPGF
+200 
-206 HEVPPNRRQELFM
+206 
-219 QKIDQ
+219 
-224 CNIIF
+224 
-229 DFNDPTADM
+229 
-238 KSKEI
+238 
-243 KRLALHELLD
+243 
-253 YVANNRSVITEPMY
+253 
-267 PRVVEMFAKNLF
+267 
-279 RPIPPPVTPQGEA
+279 
-292 FDPEEDEP
+292 
-300 VLEVAWPHIQ
+300 
-310 VVYEFFL
+310 
-317 RFIESQDFNTNIAKA
+317 
-332 YIDHHFVLQL
+332 
-342 LELFDSEDPRERDFL
+342 
-357 KTTLHRIYGKF
+357 
-368 LNLRS
+368 
-373 YIRRS
+373 
-378 INNVFFQFTYETE
+378 
-391 RFNGIAELLE
+391 
-401 ILGSIINGFALP
+401 
-413 LKEEHKLFLTRVLL
+413 
-427 PLHKVKSLSMYHP
+427 
-440 QLAYC
+440 
-445 IVQFLEKDST
+445 
-455 LTKEVVMG
+455 
-463 LLRYWPKTNSTKE
+463 
-476 VMYLNEVE
+476 
-484 DIFEVMDPAEFA
+484 
-496 KVQVPLFQQ
+496 
-505 LAKSVA
+505 
-511 SPHFQVAERALYFWN
+511 
-526 NEYFCNLVS
+526 
-535 DNVETILPIMFAP
+535 
-548 LYENSKGHWNRTIHS
+548 
-563 MVYNAMKMFM
+563 
-573 EINPQLFD
+573 
-581 ECSHEYNERQNSA
+581 
-594 EQREKSRQERWEKVL
+594 
-609 ERAKQ
+609 
-614 RKNGL
+614 
-619 LPPPAPP
+619 
-626 AEVPAQVDE
+626 
-635 VDALAQDN
+635 
-643 QKRLNA
+643 
-649 LKLEDSASNKERKE
+649 
-663 GATATGSTA
+663 
-672 AMERSIDIYAS
+672 MERNIDIYAN
-683 KLGDDKLDIKIRAN
+683 KLGDEKLDIKIRAN

-715 PLFLSKLWPVFKNI
+715 PIFLSKLWPVFKKI
-729 LKGEPV
+729 LQGEPV
-735 FTNLSFEQKLRNCV
+735 FTNLSLEQKLRNCV
-749 LETLHRLPMASPDVE
+749 LETLHRLPMMPSDVE

-801 TATAARVQPFLELI
+801 RATASRVQPFLELI

-833 SQATPS
+833 NQATPS
-839 GMPSTPSATV
+839 GMPSTPGASAQT
-849 QNFQSPRPS
+849 FQSPRPT
-858 SPATSVS
+858 SPAASVP
-865 DLGPDQQS
+865 DLVTDQQTS
-873 SNVLLK
+873 NNVLLK
-879 GMQSFKVLAECP
+879 GMHSFKVLAECP

-899 THRNSVSA
+899 THRNSVSN

-939 IFTGVCREI
+939 IFTGVCKEI

-956 FITAQVKTMSFLA
+956 FITLQVKTMSFLA
-969 YLLRMY
+969 YLLRLQP
-975 AHQLQDFLPTLPS
+975 HQLQDFLPTLPS

-1010 AIRHIINFNYRKIF
+1010 AIRHIINCTYRNIF
-1024 LEKIDELLDERTLIG
+1024 LDKIDQLLDERTLIG

-1063 RDHLTRDQI
+1063 REHLSRDQI
-1072 RRTVEV
+1072 KRTIEV
-1078 YTKNLHDDFPGTS
+1078 YTKNLHDDLPGTS

-1097 KLLLNMAERI
+1097 KLLLNMAEKI
-1107 AKLDDKREARYF
+1107 SKLENKQEARYF
-1119 LIMILDAIGD
+1119 LLMILDAIGD
-1129 KFAWINHQFD
+1129 KLAAMNYQFP
-1139 NAVKVSKAYKAGKKD
+1139 NVVKLHKLYQANKKE
-1154 IEPSSERYLADKENP
+1154 EPAPEKYLADKDHP

-1182 IKTSNPRDRG
+1182 LKTSNPRDRNA
-1192 GDPVSDNIF
+1192 DPVAENIF

-1218 NCNPEHIQI
+1218 NCNPENVQI
-1227 DPNNVPINWPEV
+1227 DPANVPINWSEV

-1252 KLFHEGARVFK
+1252 KLFHEGARVFR
-1263 YYGVDQPAPEVT
+1263 YYGVDQPEPEVNF
-1275 YSSPFDFLASQYTAP
+1275 SSPFDFLTSQYTAP
-1290 MSREEKEL
+1290 MPREEKEL

-1315 EVFHSE
+1315 EVFHTE
-1321 IPYLH
+1321 IPYLFD
-1326 ELMFEHGALLHL
+1326 LMLEHGALLHL
-1338 PQFFL
+1338 PQFFF

-1359 LMDRIHEVGTADMTK
+1359 LMDRIHE
-1374 AKILLRM
+1374 
-1381 FKLSFMAVT
+1381 LSFMAVT
-1390 LFSVQNEQ
+1390 LFSAQNEQ
-1398 VLHPHVT
+1398 VLHPHVS
-1405 KIVTKCIEL
+1405 KIVTKCLEL

-1464 ARRPQER
+1464 ARKPQER

-1479 TVPAP
+1479 TVPARLSHLLP
-1484 LRADSDLV
+1484 HLSYLMRPIVVALRAESDLV

-1515 APIMDELMTALW
+1515 APIMDELMTALF

-1545 ILGKLGGRNRKFLN
+1545 ILGKLGGRNRKYLN
-1559 HPPELTFEQFSDDS
+1559 HPPDLTFEQYADDA

-1585 KRPFPSSIG
+1585 KRPFPIEIG
-1594 VDLAIRKLMEVPKT
+1594 VDLAIAKLMEISKHQ
-1608 AAAKA
+1608 
-1613 SDGYYKQQAFRM
+1613 SDAYYKQQAFH
-1625 LSSQLKLYIGHENV
+1625 LVSSQLKLYIGYENI
-1639 PEDLA
+1639 PDDMA
-1644 ALLRLHANDLF
+1644 SLLRLHANDLF
-1655 EGKTTAMTDILDK
+1655 ESKTSAMADILEK
-1668 SERSSSIAK
+1668 SERTSSIPK
-1677 KLAQEGTLKQ
+1677 KLSQEGSLKK
-1687 LLKACIFAT
+1687 LLKAAIFAT
-1696 TLPDIEQSATA
+1696 TLPALKEKATT

-1713 KHFAVVEVGRA
+1713 KHFAMVEVGRS
-1724 LALARHN
+1724 LAQARHT
-1731 RKPFDVHSG
+1731 RRPFDVSSG
-1740 EGPVYLDSRILAEAI
+1740 EGSVYLDSRVFAEAI
-1755 VESLSSDNLRVRDGA
+1755 VESLSSDNADVRDA
-1770 EAAMQVMKD
+1770 AKVALLELKEAAVT
-1779 AAGIIFG
+1779 IFG
-1786 APERVAKLPFF
+1786 SSERVTKLPFF

-1809 SEEWFTKAGGSLG
+1809 SEEWFTKAGGSRG
-1822 IRLFATK
+1822 IHLYATE
-1829 LDLGDSW
+1829 LDLGDAW
-1836 LFDKQFEFARA
+1836 LFEKQAEFVRA
-1847 LMYVIKDTPA
+1847 LTYVIKDTPA
-1857 DLPASTRVSA
+1857 DLPACTRARASE
-1867 GDTLDL
+1867 TLDL
-1873 ILRRCCKNVSK
+1873 ILRRCCKNMSK
-1884 DDIKNEKSRL
+1884 DDLKNEKSRL
-1894 WSLCGFFVYELS
+1894 YSLCGFFVYELS

-1920 STIAEVL
+1920 STIAEIL
-1927 GCQVHELIFPVKDRL
+1927 ECQVHELILPVKDRL

-1967 FCLSLHNN
+1967 YCLSLRNN

-1996 DDESLASKPNEFKN
+1996 EDENLASKPNEFKN

-2030 FPEFANTPQN
+2030 FPEFANTSQSS
-2040 TSRAR
+2040 SRAR
-2045 IISVFFKSLYSRSH
+2045 IISVFFKSLYVRSPE
-2059 DVIEAANAGLRDV
+2059 VIDAANAGLRDV

-2133 VIADDAVLQKVSFSL
+2133 VIADDATLQKVSFSL
-2148 VEQNQTIKIV
+2148 VEQNPSMKIV
-2158 TAIFNIFHLLPP
+2158 AAIFNIFHLLPP

-2184 ELEEKLRRTSNS
+2184 DLEDKLRRTSSS
-2196 PFRKPLVK
+2196 PFRKPIVK
-2204 YLNRYPKESLA
+2204 YLNRYPKESLS
-2215 FFQARFKE
+2215 FFYARFKD
-2223 ERFGRFFGQIL
+2223 ERFGRFFGQVL
-2234 ADPESEALRAA
+2234 ADSESEALRAA
-2245 VVADTEGFKS
+2245 VVADTEGFMT
-2255 AVFGQDSSDGRNTAA
+2255 AAFGQEQAEGKNTAA
-2270 INGIYVVHSV
+2270 INGIYAVHAI
-2280 CSYEATKRWL
+2280 CSHKSTKGWL
-2290 VSHGDLKTM
+2290 VSHTELKTKV
-2299 LLNAGRDLE
+2299 LTSARDLQR
-2308 KKLRSDRLPANERLR
+2308 KLRGDKLLPTERLR

-2332 DIFTIYLSESVQDL
+2332 DIITIYLAESMQDL
-2346 DFLFDLIDGLSSEE
+2346 DFLFEVIDGLSAGD
-2360 LKRTL
+2360 LKRSLT
-2365 AFPKFIYRHIITNES
+2365 FPKFIYRHIITNES

-2394 YGQRT
+2394 YGQRS

-2404 KTYAFHNLVNPI
+2404 KTYAFRHLVNPI
-2416 FAMDVQTTWNS
+2416 FAMDVQNTWNNTS
-2427 PSNSPKLMDK
+2427 DGPKLMDK
-2437 SMTESIQ
+2437 SMSEFVTN
-2444 SRLWRPQLA
+2444 RLWKPQVT
-2453 DLSEEST
+2453 DLSEESS
-2460 QAGVDHSRMELLQLS
+2460 QPGVDHARMELLQLS
-2475 ALLIKYHHQTVQD
+2475 ALLIKYHSTTIQD
-2488 SRKDIIKFAWNYIRL
+2488 CRKDIIKFAWNYIRL

-2516 SYFIAHYETPFKI
+2516 SYFVAHYETPFKI

-2561 SRIMSA
+2561 QRILA
-2567 TSNAQAPDTRYPLW
+2567 PPPPNNNTTNANNPQAQAQAQAQAQQDTRYPLW

-2608 HPNLFYESRE
+2608 QPDLFYESRE

-2631 AAPPNSNNESKKLA
+2631 ASPPANPSHDSKKLA
-2645 LNLIGLIWQ
+2645 LNLINLIWL
-2654 WEQRRVT
+2654 WEEKRVNSPT
-2661 SSRTAMTNGILES
+2661 PSSTPMPPVMNGAMES
-2674 PNARKRKLDDT
+2674 PNSKKRTLDEAQAT
-2685 QGTYSPSA
+2685 ASPSPA
-2693 ALGPPSSHERTE
+2693 VAPPRSE
-2705 YIIPS
+2705 YMVPQ
-2710 DLRAAMTKYLITF
+2710 DLRAALTKYLISF
-2723 ITTVPERFPVP
+2723 ITTSTDRFQVP

-2740 LPSSKPQPQQ
+2740 LQSSKPQTPVHTSEMQ
-2750 PPILTGDMIKKAVF
+2750 KKAVG
-2764 LLRNLLSPEYWGDLD
+2764 LLRNLMQPAYWGDLN

-2785 ITEPILAGE
+2785 VTEPILTADRG
-2794 KADKPDEKHIT
+2794 DKPVEKYVTGIVNT
-2805 SMINALQVVR
+2805 LEVIR
-2815 VLLAVKPDEWI
+2815 ILLASKPDDWVV
-2826 TARLPLVQKLF
+2826 ARVPLIQKLF
-2837 EKPLRSDNPEIQ
+2837 EKPLRSDNPEVQ
-2849 DSLHGVEDSM
+2849 DVLHGLETDM
-2859 DISPKL
+2859 DIEPKL
-2865 PPPVRRV
+2865 PPPIQRV
-2872 LDASPEDQ
+2872 LDALPDDQ
-2880 PEEED
+2880 PEDED

-2912 YISSLNT
+2912 YISSLNI
-2919 LWTLSKNK
+2919 LWSLSKKK
-2927 PAEMDTHILP
+2927 PAEMDPHVP
-2937 VMKAFSQKLAK
+2937 QVMKVFSQKLAK
-2948 EHVAASTNNQQAQY
+2948 EHVAGSTINGQNQAGQK
-2962 PPGAAKPAENLP
+2962 PPEGAP
-2974 DQQEYEIG
+2974 DPQEYEIG
-2982 VDLILK
+2982 IDLIFK

-3018 QNEALCTKILNM
+3018 QNEGLCTKILAM
-3030 VETWIFHSTESWPTL
+3030 VESWIFHSTESWPTL

-3059 TRADQKMLKK
+3059 SRQTPDMLHK
-3069 FLDLV
+3069 FLELV

-3098 GTRAQDVEMRNRFMN
+3098 GTRAKDVDMRNRFMT

-3151 ILGCVDMTA
+3151 ILGCIDMNA
-3160 PARLHP
+3160 SARLHP

-3173 LSFLLSNAEKDARK
+3173 LSFLFGNAEKDPRRSE
-3187 ADIMVD
+3187 IMVD
-3193 IQLEAF
+3193 NQLESF
-3199 ISDRKRFIAD
+3199 IADRKRFLGEIAQ
-3209 IGDVRIRDLME
+3209 VKARDLIE

-3227 TDPRVAYSLWT
+3227 TDSSTAYSLWT
-3238 TLFPIFWSTL
+3238 ALFPIFWSTL

-3257 KGMVTLITREYHQRQ
+3257 KGMVSLINREYHQRQ
-3272 LDKRPNVVQALLE
+3272 IDKRPNVIQALLE
-3285 GAVRSKPRFKVPP
+3285 GVVRATPRFKMPP
-3298 HVMKYLSRTYDAWY
+3298 HALKYLSRTYDAWY
-3312 TAASYLEE
+3312 TAAKYLEE
-3320 SAISPIIDTPT
+3320 ATINPIIDTPT
-3331 VRESNLDA
+3331 LRESNLDA

-3366 NAALSYEQQGMWDKA
+3366 NAALSYEQQGMWDKS

-3390 KARSGAMPFSQGEYY
+3390 KARSGAMPFSQGEYF

-3440 AWRNIEN
+3440 AWRNVEN
-3447 WQSEGNREQIE
+3447 WQSENNREQLE
-3458 SLIKSVS
+3458 SLVKSVS
-3465 DAPTPRRTFFQAFMS
+3465 DAPTPRRTFFQAFMA
-3480 LLQFHLKK
+3480 LLQFHNKK
-3488 ENLQDFNGVCDESIQ
+3488 ENIQEFNGVCDESIQ

-3512 PKNITNAHI
+3512 PKRITNAHI

-3531 ELHDASHICASL
+3531 ELHDASHICSSL

-3585 RQHIFQLINATYLS
+3585 RQHIFQLINATYLG

-3711 NHVNEANEA
+3711 NQVTEANEA

-3738 GQYSDQRFKADPS
+3738 GQYSDLRFKKENT

-3762 YLEAAGLYKNA
+3762 YLEAAGLYKSA

-3787 LDNEEGRI
+3787 LDNDEGVV
-3795 AGAFEN
+3795 AAAFEN

-3847 LLRTNREDMLS
+3847 LLRTNREDMLN

-3869 LNRARQQQ
+3869 LNRARQQ
-3877 ASPHTKPSPA
+3877 ASPQTKPPQA
-3887 TADSSPAQGSQPA
+3887 NAESSPAQTANGTTSTPTQGTPNRPAGQQPA
-3900 NSNTPAQGQASQPPQ
+3900 QNQSQ
-3915 GQAQAQSQGLPQGQ
+3915 GQAQQPQQQGQTQGQPQANGQSPAQKPAQVPSPAPGQAPQLPQGQ
-3929 SPSQGQ
+3929 
-3935 IKAQQPPAQSQ
+3935 QQS
-3946 AQPQGQAQPSGSA
+3946 
-3959 PGQPQGSGQGQ
+3959 
-3970 MQQPQNQQQA
+3970 N
-3980 HLQVPGQNGAPQQA
+3980 LQVPGQQQ
-3994 QTGATEPEKEPLKK
+3994 QPNPTTEGEPEKEPLKK

-4077 LPAATEANIT
+4077 LPSATEANIT

-4106 VVKKPTMYEYIHKLR
+4106 VVKKPTMYEYIQKLR

-4134 GQYQFLETYSP
+4134 PQVQFLESYSP

-4156 EVEVPGQYLLHK
+4156 EVEIPGQYLLHK
-4168 DKNQDFVRIDRFL
+4168 DKNQDFIRIDRFL

-4204 SVHPFAVQHPAA
+4204 SVHAFAVQHPAA

-4227 LFRIFNGLLGKRK
+4227 LFRIFNGVLAKRK

-4254 VPLAPHIRLVRDDP
+4254 VPVAPHIRLVRDDS

-4276 FEDYCRRVGTSKD
+4276 YEDYCRRVGINKD

-4300 SLAETKQN
+4300 ALAETKQNRTADQQQVLRTEMLTAIQEKWVPPTMVLDYFQKTYPNFADFWLFRRQFTYQYAAIAFMTYMMHMGNRYPNKILISRATGDIWGSELIPIINPTKAFFFNPEQVPFRLTPNIQTLMGPIATEGLFACAIMAIARCLTEKREDLDQQLSIFVRDEMMFWATTHHRDRGVLSPTHLRELVNSNSELIVSRAISLASPPEGNLPANQTTIDLISKAVNPQHLAAGDALWMPYL